1 MLKLVRTYFMRFTPL
16 FVGAFVLTAI
26 RVGCDLMIP
35 NLMSEVIDTG
45 VANGDVPYIFQTGGL
60 MLLWALGCVVADI
73 AAGLCAARASMG
85 FGRNLRS
92 AVYKRVTAFSL
103 REIGE
108 FGTSSLITRTTN
120 DIQQLERFALMSMT
134 IAMMA
139 PIMFV
144 GAAFMAFQ
152 KSVELSIAVF
162 AAIPIMAVIVAIV
175 MKFTVPLLRSLQ
187 ARIDD
192 LNRVTREGLT
202 GIRVIRA
209 YNKESFEEGRFSV
222 ANKVLADTN
231 VSVARRMSVLM
242 PLIGFV
248 LDLVIIVIAWVGAQ
262 LVDLGSFQAGDLMAI
277 IQYAML
283 LLMSVMMLSM
293 IFMIWPRAQAAAER
307 ITAVLQCEPSVHDP
321 DDAMRVE
328 APAPNRAHTVR
339 FEDVRFTFEGAEEP
353 TLDGISFEL
362 EAGKTYAL
370 IGATGSGKSVLVD
383 LIERFYDPTD
393 GRILLDGVDIARI
406 PQAQLRTLIS
416 YAPQK
421 TTLFTGTIADNIRYG
436 NKDASDDEVI
446 EAAREA
452 AAYDFIMEKP
462 DGFETQ
468 VTQAGGGLSG
478 GQKQRIAIAR
488 ALAKKAGLYVFD
500 DSFSALDFKTDAQV
514 RAHLKRATKGATV
527 LIVAQRVAVAM
538 DADMVIVLDEGRIDS
553 IGTHEELLG
562 ASEVYNEIVA
572 SQITEGEAS
581 WRMSP
586 QHKNPMAG
594 NGPGPGHHGPHGP
607 HATMPTRKAKNAK
620 RTFRRLLAF
629 VKPEIPKIVL
639 VLVCAII
646 ATVFDILGPRQLGL
660 ATTEIFRAGVA
671 IANGEPGAGVNFD
684 LLREILLVLI
694 VLYVC
699 YQVFTYLQAFVMAR
713 VAQNV
718 VYSLRQQT
726 EEKLNR
732 IPLSYYD
739 SHPKGD
745 ILSRVVNDIDLIST
759 TLQDGMTQALTS
771 VITIIGVFVMMML
784 MSPLVTIVA
793 LCTLP
798 ISIALTA
805 VVAKRSQRFFLAQ
818 QTALGVL
825 DAHIEE
831 TYGGHTEVKAFAHE
845 EGAISDFERIND
857 EYFGHAWRAQFV
869 SGLIRP
875 LMIFVG
881 NLAYIAIVCIGGWQA
896 VIGALTV
903 GEVQAF
909 TQYMRNFT
917 RPISQLAGIIN
928 TFQATIAGA
937 ERVFEIL
944 DQPEMSDETALL
956 PDTTARKGHVQF
968 EHVRFGYDP
977 EKPVIHDLSVEVQPG
992 QMVAIVGPTGAGKTT
1007 IVNLLMRFYEI
1018 DAGAILLDGR
1028 DIRTIKRDELRSHM
1042 GMVLQDT
1049 WLFNGTIRDNIAY
1062 GVDGATDEA
1071 IERAARAAHVDHFI
1085 HTLPDGYDTVIN
1097 EEASNISAGQRQLI
1111 TIARALL
1118 ADPEILILDEA
1129 TSSIDTRTER
1139 LVQHAMTELTSTR
1152 TSFVIAHRLSTI
1164 RDADTI
1170 LVLRE
1175 GDIVEMGTHEQLLL
1189 QDGFYAEL
1197 YNSQFSDCI
1206 DEVDY

>member
-1 MLKLVRTYFMRFTPL
+1 
-16 FVGAFVLTAI
+16 
-26 RVGCDLMIP
+26 
-35 NLMSEVIDTG
+35 
-45 VANGDVPYIFQTGGL
+45 
-60 MLLWALGCVVADI
+60 
-73 AAGLCAARASMG
+73 
-85 FGRNLRS
+85 
-92 AVYKRVTAFSL
+92 
-103 REIGE
+103 
-108 FGTSSLITRTTN
+108 
-120 DIQQLERFALMSMT
+120 
-134 IAMMA
+134 
-139 PIMFV
+139 
-144 GAAFMAFQ
+144 
-152 KSVELSIAVF
+152 
-162 AAIPIMAVIVAIV
+162 
-175 MKFTVPLLRSLQ
+175 
-187 ARIDD
+187 
-192 LNRVTREGLT
+192 
-202 GIRVIRA
+202 
-209 YNKESFEEGRFSV
+209 
-222 ANKVLADTN
+222 
-231 VSVARRMSVLM
+231 
-242 PLIGFV
+242 
-248 LDLVIIVIAWVGAQ
+248 
-262 LVDLGSFQAGDLMAI
+262 
-277 IQYAML
+277 
-283 LLMSVMMLSM
+283 
-293 IFMIWPRAQAAAER
+293 
-307 ITAVLQCEPSVHDP
+307 
-321 DDAMRVE
+321 
-328 APAPNRAHTVR
+328 
-339 FEDVRFTFEGAEEP
+339 
-353 TLDGISFEL
+353 
-362 EAGKTYAL
+362 
-370 IGATGSGKSVLVD
+370 
-383 LIERFYDPTD
+383 
-393 GRILLDGVDIARI
+393 
-406 PQAQLRTLIS
+406 
-416 YAPQK
+416 
-421 TTLFTGTIADNIRYG
+421 
-436 NKDASDDEVI
+436 
-446 EAAREA
+446 
-452 AAYDFIMEKP
+452 
-462 DGFETQ
+462 
-468 VTQAGGGLSG
+468 
-478 GQKQRIAIAR
+478 
-488 ALAKKAGLYVFD
+488 
-500 DSFSALDFKTDAQV
+500 
-514 RAHLKRATKGATV
+514 
-527 LIVAQRVAVAM
+527 
-538 DADMVIVLDEGRIDS
+538 
-553 IGTHEELLG
+553 
-562 ASEVYNEIVA
+562 
-572 SQITEGEAS
+572 
-581 WRMSP
+581 MSP
-586 QHKNPMAG
+586 QHKNPMSG
-594 NGPGPGHHGPHGP
+594 SRPGPGPGHHGPHGP
-607 HATMPTRKAKNAK
+607 HAAMPTQKAKNA
-620 RTFRRLLAF
+620 RGTFRRLLTF
-629 VKPEIPKIVL
+629 IKPEIPKIVL

-646 ATVFDILGPRQLGL
+646 ATVFDIFAPRQLGL

-684 LLREILLVLI
+684 LLREILLILI

-699 YQVFTYLQAFVMAR
+699 YQVFTYLQSFVMAR

-718 VYSLRQQT
+718 VYSLRQKT

-739 SHPKGD
+739 SHAKGD

-771 VITIIGVFVMMML
+771 VITIIGVFVMMMV

-831 TYGGHTEVKAFAHE
+831 TYGGHTEVKAFADE
-845 EGAISDFERIND
+845 EGAIEDFERIND

-937 ERVFEIL
+937 ERVFGIL
-944 DQPEMSDETALL
+944 DQPEMSDESALL
-956 PDTTARKGHVQF
+956 PDTTPRRGHVQF

-977 EKPVIHDLSVEVQPG
+977 EKPVIHDLSIDVQPG

-1007 IVNLLMRFYEI
+1007 LVNLLMRFYEI
-1018 DAGAILLDGR
+1018 DAGAILLDGH

-1049 WLFNGTIRDNIAY
+1049 WLFNGTIRANIAY
-1062 GVDGATDEA
+1062 GVDSASDEA
-1071 IERAARAAHVDHFI
+1071 VERAARAAHVDHFI
-1085 HTLPDGYDTVIN
+1085 HTLPEGYDTVIN

-1139 LVQHAMTELTSTR
+1139 LVQRAMNELTSTR

-1164 RDADTI
+1164 RDADLI

>member
-1 MLKLVRTYFMRFTPL
+1 
-16 FVGAFVLTAI
+16 
-26 RVGCDLMIP
+26 
-35 NLMSEVIDTG
+35 
-45 VANGDVPYIFQTGGL
+45 
-60 MLLWALGCVVADI
+60 
-73 AAGLCAARASMG
+73 
-85 FGRNLRS
+85 
-92 AVYKRVTAFSL
+92 
-103 REIGE
+103 
-108 FGTSSLITRTTN
+108 
-120 DIQQLERFALMSMT
+120 
-134 IAMMA
+134 
-139 PIMFV
+139 
-144 GAAFMAFQ
+144 
-152 KSVELSIAVF
+152 
-162 AAIPIMAVIVAIV
+162 
-175 MKFTVPLLRSLQ
+175 
-187 ARIDD
+187 
-192 LNRVTREGLT
+192 
-202 GIRVIRA
+202 
-209 YNKESFEEGRFSV
+209 
-222 ANKVLADTN
+222 
-231 VSVARRMSVLM
+231 
-242 PLIGFV
+242 
-248 LDLVIIVIAWVGAQ
+248 
-262 LVDLGSFQAGDLMAI
+262 
-277 IQYAML
+277 
-283 LLMSVMMLSM
+283 
-293 IFMIWPRAQAAAER
+293 
-307 ITAVLQCEPSVHDP
+307 
-321 DDAMRVE
+321 
-328 APAPNRAHTVR
+328 
-339 FEDVRFTFEGAEEP
+339 
-353 TLDGISFEL
+353 
-362 EAGKTYAL
+362 
-370 IGATGSGKSVLVD
+370 
-383 LIERFYDPTD
+383 
-393 GRILLDGVDIARI
+393 
-406 PQAQLRTLIS
+406 
-416 YAPQK
+416 
-421 TTLFTGTIADNIRYG
+421 
-436 NKDASDDEVI
+436 
-446 EAAREA
+446 
-452 AAYDFIMEKP
+452 
-462 DGFETQ
+462 
-468 VTQAGGGLSG
+468 
-478 GQKQRIAIAR
+478 
-488 ALAKKAGLYVFD
+488 
-500 DSFSALDFKTDAQV
+500 
-514 RAHLKRATKGATV
+514 
-527 LIVAQRVAVAM
+527 
-538 DADMVIVLDEGRIDS
+538 
-553 IGTHEELLG
+553 
-562 ASEVYNEIVA
+562 
-572 SQITEGEAS
+572 
-581 WRMSP
+581 
-586 QHKNPMAG
+586 
-594 NGPGPGHHGPHGP
+594 
-607 HATMPTRKAKNAK
+607 MPTQKAKNAK
-620 RTFRRLLAF
+620 GTFRRLLTF
-629 VKPEIPKIVL
+629 IKPEIPKIVL

-646 ATVFDILGPRQLGL
+646 ATVFDIFAPRQLGL
-660 ATTEIFRAGVA
+660 ATTEIFRAGVT

-699 YQVFTYLQAFVMAR
+699 YQVFTYLQSFVMAR

-718 VYSLRQQT
+718 VYSLRQKT

-739 SHPKGD
+739 SHAKGD

-771 VITIIGVFVMMML
+771 VITIIGVFVMMMI

-798 ISIALTA
+798 VSIALTA

-845 EGAISDFERIND
+845 EGAIEDFERIND

-956 PDTTARKGHVQF
+956 PDTTPRRGHVRF

-977 EKPVIHDLSVEVQPG
+977 EKPVIHDLSIDVQPG

-1007 IVNLLMRFYEI
+1007 LVNLLMRFYEI
-1018 DAGAILLDGR
+1018 DAGAIYLDDR

-1049 WLFNGTIRDNIAY
+1049 WLFNGTIRANIAY
-1062 GVDGATDEA
+1062 GVDEASDED

-1139 LVQHAMTELTSTR
+1139 LVQRAMNELTSTR

-1164 RDADTI
+1164 RDADLI
-1170 LVLRE
+1170 LVLRD

-1206 DEVDY
+1206 DEVDF

>member
-1 MLKLVRTYFMRFTPL
+1 
-16 FVGAFVLTAI
+16 
-26 RVGCDLMIP
+26 
-35 NLMSEVIDTG
+35 
-45 VANGDVPYIFQTGGL
+45 
-60 MLLWALGCVVADI
+60 
-73 AAGLCAARASMG
+73 
-85 FGRNLRS
+85 
-92 AVYKRVTAFSL
+92 
-103 REIGE
+103 
-108 FGTSSLITRTTN
+108 
-120 DIQQLERFALMSMT
+120 
-134 IAMMA
+134 
-139 PIMFV
+139 
-144 GAAFMAFQ
+144 
-152 KSVELSIAVF
+152 
-162 AAIPIMAVIVAIV
+162 
-175 MKFTVPLLRSLQ
+175 
-187 ARIDD
+187 
-192 LNRVTREGLT
+192 
-202 GIRVIRA
+202 
-209 YNKESFEEGRFSV
+209 
-222 ANKVLADTN
+222 
-231 VSVARRMSVLM
+231 
-242 PLIGFV
+242 
-248 LDLVIIVIAWVGAQ
+248 
-262 LVDLGSFQAGDLMAI
+262 
-277 IQYAML
+277 
-283 LLMSVMMLSM
+283 
-293 IFMIWPRAQAAAER
+293 
-307 ITAVLQCEPSVHDP
+307 
-321 DDAMRVE
+321 
-328 APAPNRAHTVR
+328 
-339 FEDVRFTFEGAEEP
+339 
-353 TLDGISFEL
+353 
-362 EAGKTYAL
+362 
-370 IGATGSGKSVLVD
+370 
-383 LIERFYDPTD
+383 
-393 GRILLDGVDIARI
+393 
-406 PQAQLRTLIS
+406 
-416 YAPQK
+416 
-421 TTLFTGTIADNIRYG
+421 
-436 NKDASDDEVI
+436 
-446 EAAREA
+446 
-452 AAYDFIMEKP
+452 
-462 DGFETQ
+462 
-468 VTQAGGGLSG
+468 
-478 GQKQRIAIAR
+478 
-488 ALAKKAGLYVFD
+488 
-500 DSFSALDFKTDAQV
+500 
-514 RAHLKRATKGATV
+514 
-527 LIVAQRVAVAM
+527 
-538 DADMVIVLDEGRIDS
+538 
-553 IGTHEELLG
+553 
-562 ASEVYNEIVA
+562 
-572 SQITEGEAS
+572 
-581 WRMSP
+581 MSP
-586 QHKNPMAG
+586 QHPNPMRPSRKG
-594 NGPGPGHHGPHGP
+594 GGPHGPHGP
-607 HATMPTRKAKNAK
+607 HGGAPVEKAKNAK
-620 RTFRRLLAF
+620 GTVRRLLTF
-629 VKPEIPKIVL
+629 IKPEIPKIVL
-639 VLVCAII
+639 VLVCAVI
-646 ATVFDILGPRQLGL
+646 ATLFDILCPWQLGM

-671 IANGEPGAGVNFD
+671 IANGEVGAGVNFE
-684 LLREILLVLI
+684 LLKEILLILI
-694 VLYVC
+694 ILYVC

-739 SHPKGD
+739 SHSKGD

-771 VITIIGVFVMMML
+771 VITIIGVFIMMMI
-784 MSPLVTIVA
+784 MSPLVTVIA

-798 ISIALTA
+798 VSVALTA
-805 VVAKRSQRFFLAQ
+805 IVAKRSQRFFLAQ
-818 QTALGVL
+818 QTSLGIL

-845 EGAISDFERIND
+845 QGAIEDFERINN

-896 VIGALTV
+896 IVGAITV

-944 DQPEMSDETALL
+944 DQPEMSDETGLL
-956 PDTTARKGHVQF
+956 PDTTKGRGHIEF

-977 EKPVIHDLSVEVQPG
+977 AKPVIHDLSVEVQPG

-1007 IVNLLMRFYEI
+1007 LVNLLMRFYEI

-1028 DIRTIKRDELRSHM
+1028 DIRSIKRDELRAHM

-1062 GVDGATDEA
+1062 GVDEASDED

-1139 LVQHAMTELTSTR
+1139 LVQHAMTELASTR

-1164 RDADTI
+1164 RDADVI

>member
-1 MLKLVRTYFMRFTPL
+1 
-16 FVGAFVLTAI
+16 
-26 RVGCDLMIP
+26 
-35 NLMSEVIDTG
+35 
-45 VANGDVPYIFQTGGL
+45 
-60 MLLWALGCVVADI
+60 
-73 AAGLCAARASMG
+73 
-85 FGRNLRS
+85 
-92 AVYKRVTAFSL
+92 
-103 REIGE
+103 
-108 FGTSSLITRTTN
+108 
-120 DIQQLERFALMSMT
+120 
-134 IAMMA
+134 
-139 PIMFV
+139 
-144 GAAFMAFQ
+144 
-152 KSVELSIAVF
+152 
-162 AAIPIMAVIVAIV
+162 
-175 MKFTVPLLRSLQ
+175 
-187 ARIDD
+187 
-192 LNRVTREGLT
+192 
-202 GIRVIRA
+202 
-209 YNKESFEEGRFSV
+209 
-222 ANKVLADTN
+222 
-231 VSVARRMSVLM
+231 
-242 PLIGFV
+242 
-248 LDLVIIVIAWVGAQ
+248 
-262 LVDLGSFQAGDLMAI
+262 
-277 IQYAML
+277 
-283 LLMSVMMLSM
+283 
-293 IFMIWPRAQAAAER
+293 
-307 ITAVLQCEPSVHDP
+307 
-321 DDAMRVE
+321 
-328 APAPNRAHTVR
+328 
-339 FEDVRFTFEGAEEP
+339 
-353 TLDGISFEL
+353 
-362 EAGKTYAL
+362 
-370 IGATGSGKSVLVD
+370 
-383 LIERFYDPTD
+383 
-393 GRILLDGVDIARI
+393 
-406 PQAQLRTLIS
+406 
-416 YAPQK
+416 
-421 TTLFTGTIADNIRYG
+421 
-436 NKDASDDEVI
+436 
-446 EAAREA
+446 
-452 AAYDFIMEKP
+452 
-462 DGFETQ
+462 
-468 VTQAGGGLSG
+468 
-478 GQKQRIAIAR
+478 
-488 ALAKKAGLYVFD
+488 
-500 DSFSALDFKTDAQV
+500 
-514 RAHLKRATKGATV
+514 
-527 LIVAQRVAVAM
+527 
-538 DADMVIVLDEGRIDS
+538 
-553 IGTHEELLG
+553 
-562 ASEVYNEIVA
+562 
-572 SQITEGEAS
+572 
-581 WRMSP
+581 
-586 QHKNPMAG
+586 
-594 NGPGPGHHGPHGP
+594 
-607 HATMPTRKAKNAK
+607 MPTQKAKNAK
-620 RTFRRLLAF
+620 GTFRRLLTF
-629 VKPEIPKIVL
+629 IKPEIPKIVL

-646 ATVFDILGPRQLGL
+646 ATVFDIFAPRQLGL

-699 YQVFTYLQAFVMAR
+699 YQVFTYLQSFVMAR

-718 VYSLRQQT
+718 VYSLRQKT

-739 SHPKGD
+739 SHAKGD

-771 VITIIGVFVMMML
+771 VITIIGVFVMMMV

-798 ISIALTA
+798 VSIALTA

-845 EGAISDFERIND
+845 QGAIEDFERIND

-944 DQPEMSDETALL
+944 DQPEMSDESALL
-956 PDTTARKGHVQF
+956 PDTTPRRGHVQF

-977 EKPVIHDLSVEVQPG
+977 EKPVIHDLSIDVQPG

-1007 IVNLLMRFYEI
+1007 LVNLLMRFYEI
-1018 DAGAILLDGR
+1018 DAGAIYLDDR

-1049 WLFNGTIRDNIAY
+1049 WLFNGTIRANIAY
-1062 GVDGATDEA
+1062 GVDEASDED

-1085 HTLPDGYDTVIN
+1085 HTLPEGYDTVIN

-1139 LVQHAMTELTSTR
+1139 LVQRAMNELTSTR

-1164 RDADTI
+1164 RDADLI
-1170 LVLRE
+1170 LVLRD

>member
-1 MLKLVRTYFMRFTPL
+1 
-16 FVGAFVLTAI
+16 
-26 RVGCDLMIP
+26 
-35 NLMSEVIDTG
+35 MSG
-45 VANGDVPYIFQTGGL
+45 
-60 MLLWALGCVVADI
+60 
-73 AAGLCAARASMG
+73 S
-85 FGRNLRS
+85 
-92 AVYKRVTAFSL
+92 
-103 REIGE
+103 
-108 FGTSSLITRTTN
+108 
-120 DIQQLERFALMSMT
+120 
-134 IAMMA
+134 
-139 PIMFV
+139 
-144 GAAFMAFQ
+144 
-152 KSVELSIAVF
+152 KS
-162 AAIPIMAVIVAIV
+162 
-175 MKFTVPLLRSLQ
+175 
-187 ARIDD
+187 
-192 LNRVTREGLT
+192 
-202 GIRVIRA
+202 
-209 YNKESFEEGRFSV
+209 
-222 ANKVLADTN
+222 
-231 VSVARRMSVLM
+231 
-242 PLIGFV
+242 
-248 LDLVIIVIAWVGAQ
+248 
-262 LVDLGSFQAGDLMAI
+262 
-277 IQYAML
+277 
-283 LLMSVMMLSM
+283 
-293 IFMIWPRAQAAAER
+293 
-307 ITAVLQCEPSVHDP
+307 
-321 DDAMRVE
+321 
-328 APAPNRAHTVR
+328 
-339 FEDVRFTFEGAEEP
+339 
-353 TLDGISFEL
+353 
-362 EAGKTYAL
+362 
-370 IGATGSGKSVLVD
+370 
-383 LIERFYDPTD
+383 
-393 GRILLDGVDIARI
+393 
-406 PQAQLRTLIS
+406 
-416 YAPQK
+416 
-421 TTLFTGTIADNIRYG
+421 
-436 NKDASDDEVI
+436 
-446 EAAREA
+446 
-452 AAYDFIMEKP
+452 
-462 DGFETQ
+462 
-468 VTQAGGGLSG
+468 
-478 GQKQRIAIAR
+478 
-488 ALAKKAGLYVFD
+488 
-500 DSFSALDFKTDAQV
+500 
-514 RAHLKRATKGATV
+514 
-527 LIVAQRVAVAM
+527 
-538 DADMVIVLDEGRIDS
+538 
-553 IGTHEELLG
+553 
-562 ASEVYNEIVA
+562 
-572 SQITEGEAS
+572 
-581 WRMSP
+581 
-586 QHKNPMAG
+586 
-594 NGPGPGHHGPHGP
+594 GPGPGHHGPHGP
-607 HATMPTRKAKNAK
+607 HAAMPTQKAKNAK
-620 RTFRRLLAF
+620 GTFRRLLTF
-629 VKPEIPKIVL
+629 IKPEIPKIVL

-646 ATVFDILGPRQLGL
+646 ATVFDIFAPRQLGL

-699 YQVFTYLQAFVMAR
+699 YQIFTYLQSFVMAR

-718 VYSLRQQT
+718 VYSLRQKT

-739 SHPKGD
+739 SHSKGD

-771 VITIIGVFVMMML
+771 VITIIGVFVMMMI

-798 ISIALTA
+798 VSIALTA

-845 EGAISDFERIND
+845 QGAIEDFERIND

-956 PDTTARKGHVQF
+956 PDTTPRRGHVRF

-977 EKPVIHDLSVEVQPG
+977 EKPVIHDLSIDVQPG

-1007 IVNLLMRFYEI
+1007 LVNLLMRFYEI
-1018 DAGAILLDGR
+1018 DAGAIYLDDR

-1049 WLFNGTIRDNIAY
+1049 WLFNGTIRANIAY
-1062 GVDGATDEA
+1062 GVDEASDED

-1139 LVQHAMTELTSTR
+1139 LVQRAMTELTSTR

-1164 RDADTI
+1164 RDADMI
-1170 LVLRE
+1170 LVLRD

>member
-1 MLKLVRTYFMRFTPL
+1 
-16 FVGAFVLTAI
+16 
-26 RVGCDLMIP
+26 
-35 NLMSEVIDTG
+35 
-45 VANGDVPYIFQTGGL
+45 
-60 MLLWALGCVVADI
+60 
-73 AAGLCAARASMG
+73 
-85 FGRNLRS
+85 
-92 AVYKRVTAFSL
+92 
-103 REIGE
+103 
-108 FGTSSLITRTTN
+108 
-120 DIQQLERFALMSMT
+120 
-134 IAMMA
+134 
-139 PIMFV
+139 
-144 GAAFMAFQ
+144 
-152 KSVELSIAVF
+152 
-162 AAIPIMAVIVAIV
+162 
-175 MKFTVPLLRSLQ
+175 
-187 ARIDD
+187 
-192 LNRVTREGLT
+192 
-202 GIRVIRA
+202 
-209 YNKESFEEGRFSV
+209 
-222 ANKVLADTN
+222 
-231 VSVARRMSVLM
+231 
-242 PLIGFV
+242 
-248 LDLVIIVIAWVGAQ
+248 
-262 LVDLGSFQAGDLMAI
+262 
-277 IQYAML
+277 
-283 LLMSVMMLSM
+283 
-293 IFMIWPRAQAAAER
+293 
-307 ITAVLQCEPSVHDP
+307 
-321 DDAMRVE
+321 
-328 APAPNRAHTVR
+328 
-339 FEDVRFTFEGAEEP
+339 
-353 TLDGISFEL
+353 
-362 EAGKTYAL
+362 
-370 IGATGSGKSVLVD
+370 
-383 LIERFYDPTD
+383 
-393 GRILLDGVDIARI
+393 
-406 PQAQLRTLIS
+406 
-416 YAPQK
+416 
-421 TTLFTGTIADNIRYG
+421 
-436 NKDASDDEVI
+436 
-446 EAAREA
+446 
-452 AAYDFIMEKP
+452 
-462 DGFETQ
+462 
-468 VTQAGGGLSG
+468 
-478 GQKQRIAIAR
+478 
-488 ALAKKAGLYVFD
+488 
-500 DSFSALDFKTDAQV
+500 
-514 RAHLKRATKGATV
+514 
-527 LIVAQRVAVAM
+527 
-538 DADMVIVLDEGRIDS
+538 
-553 IGTHEELLG
+553 
-562 ASEVYNEIVA
+562 
-572 SQITEGEAS
+572 
-581 WRMSP
+581 
-586 QHKNPMAG
+586 
-594 NGPGPGHHGPHGP
+594 
-607 HATMPTRKAKNAK
+607 MPTQKAKNAK
-620 RTFRRLLAF
+620 GTFRRLLTF
-629 VKPEIPKIVL
+629 IKPEIPKIVL

-646 ATVFDILGPRQLGL
+646 ATVFDIFAPRQLGL

-699 YQVFTYLQAFVMAR
+699 YQVFTYLQSFVMAR

-718 VYSLRQQT
+718 VYSLRQKT

-739 SHPKGD
+739 SHAKGD
-745 ILSRVVNDIDLIST
+745 ILSRVVNDVDLIST

-771 VITIIGVFVMMML
+771 VITIIGVFVMMMV

-845 EGAISDFERIND
+845 EGAIEDFERIND

-944 DQPEMSDETALL
+944 DQPEMSDESALL
-956 PDTTARKGHVQF
+956 PDTTPRRGHVQF

-977 EKPVIHDLSVEVQPG
+977 EKPVIHDLSIDVQPG

-1007 IVNLLMRFYEI
+1007 LVNLLMRFYEI
-1018 DAGAILLDGR
+1018 DAGAILLDGH

-1049 WLFNGTIRDNIAY
+1049 WLFNGTIRANIAY
-1062 GVDGATDEA
+1062 GVDSASDEA
-1071 IERAARAAHVDHFI
+1071 VERAARAAHVDHFI
-1085 HTLPDGYDTVIN
+1085 HTLPEGYDTVIN

-1139 LVQHAMTELTSTR
+1139 LVQRAMNELTSTR

-1164 RDADTI
+1164 RDADLI

>member
-1 MLKLVRTYFMRFTPL
+1 
-16 FVGAFVLTAI
+16 
-26 RVGCDLMIP
+26 
-35 NLMSEVIDTG
+35 
-45 VANGDVPYIFQTGGL
+45 
-60 MLLWALGCVVADI
+60 
-73 AAGLCAARASMG
+73 
-85 FGRNLRS
+85 
-92 AVYKRVTAFSL
+92 
-103 REIGE
+103 
-108 FGTSSLITRTTN
+108 
-120 DIQQLERFALMSMT
+120 
-134 IAMMA
+134 
-139 PIMFV
+139 
-144 GAAFMAFQ
+144 
-152 KSVELSIAVF
+152 
-162 AAIPIMAVIVAIV
+162 
-175 MKFTVPLLRSLQ
+175 
-187 ARIDD
+187 
-192 LNRVTREGLT
+192 
-202 GIRVIRA
+202 
-209 YNKESFEEGRFSV
+209 
-222 ANKVLADTN
+222 
-231 VSVARRMSVLM
+231 
-242 PLIGFV
+242 
-248 LDLVIIVIAWVGAQ
+248 
-262 LVDLGSFQAGDLMAI
+262 
-277 IQYAML
+277 
-283 LLMSVMMLSM
+283 
-293 IFMIWPRAQAAAER
+293 
-307 ITAVLQCEPSVHDP
+307 
-321 DDAMRVE
+321 
-328 APAPNRAHTVR
+328 
-339 FEDVRFTFEGAEEP
+339 
-353 TLDGISFEL
+353 
-362 EAGKTYAL
+362 
-370 IGATGSGKSVLVD
+370 
-383 LIERFYDPTD
+383 
-393 GRILLDGVDIARI
+393 
-406 PQAQLRTLIS
+406 
-416 YAPQK
+416 
-421 TTLFTGTIADNIRYG
+421 
-436 NKDASDDEVI
+436 
-446 EAAREA
+446 
-452 AAYDFIMEKP
+452 
-462 DGFETQ
+462 
-468 VTQAGGGLSG
+468 
-478 GQKQRIAIAR
+478 
-488 ALAKKAGLYVFD
+488 
-500 DSFSALDFKTDAQV
+500 
-514 RAHLKRATKGATV
+514 
-527 LIVAQRVAVAM
+527 
-538 DADMVIVLDEGRIDS
+538 
-553 IGTHEELLG
+553 
-562 ASEVYNEIVA
+562 
-572 SQITEGEAS
+572 
-581 WRMSP
+581 
-586 QHKNPMAG
+586 
-594 NGPGPGHHGPHGP
+594 
-607 HATMPTRKAKNAK
+607 MPTQKAKNAK
-620 RTFRRLLAF
+620 GTFRRLLTF
-629 VKPEIPKIVL
+629 IKPEIPKIVL

-646 ATVFDILGPRQLGL
+646 ATVFDIFAPRQLGL

-671 IANGEPGAGVNFD
+671 IANSEPGAGVNFD

-699 YQVFTYLQAFVMAR
+699 YQVFTYLQSFVMAR

-718 VYSLRQQT
+718 VYSLRQKT

-739 SHPKGD
+739 SHAKGD

-771 VITIIGVFVMMML
+771 VITIIGVFVMMMV

-798 ISIALTA
+798 VSIALTA

-845 EGAISDFERIND
+845 EGAIEDFERIND

-944 DQPEMSDETALL
+944 DQPEMSDESALL
-956 PDTTARKGHVQF
+956 PDTTPRRGHVQF

-977 EKPVIHDLSVEVQPG
+977 EKPVIHDLSIDVRPG

-1007 IVNLLMRFYEI
+1007 LVNLLMRFYEI
-1018 DAGAILLDGR
+1018 DAGAILLDGH

-1049 WLFNGTIRDNIAY
+1049 WLFNGTIRANIAY
-1062 GVDGATDEA
+1062 GVDDASDEA

-1085 HTLPDGYDTVIN
+1085 HTLPEGYDTVIN

-1139 LVQHAMTELTSTR
+1139 LVQRAMNELTSTR

-1164 RDADTI
+1164 RDADLI
-1170 LVLRE
+1170 LVLRD

>member
-1 MLKLVRTYFMRFTPL
+1 
-16 FVGAFVLTAI
+16 
-26 RVGCDLMIP
+26 
-35 NLMSEVIDTG
+35 
-45 VANGDVPYIFQTGGL
+45 
-60 MLLWALGCVVADI
+60 
-73 AAGLCAARASMG
+73 
-85 FGRNLRS
+85 
-92 AVYKRVTAFSL
+92 
-103 REIGE
+103 
-108 FGTSSLITRTTN
+108 
-120 DIQQLERFALMSMT
+120 
-134 IAMMA
+134 
-139 PIMFV
+139 
-144 GAAFMAFQ
+144 
-152 KSVELSIAVF
+152 
-162 AAIPIMAVIVAIV
+162 
-175 MKFTVPLLRSLQ
+175 
-187 ARIDD
+187 
-192 LNRVTREGLT
+192 
-202 GIRVIRA
+202 
-209 YNKESFEEGRFSV
+209 
-222 ANKVLADTN
+222 
-231 VSVARRMSVLM
+231 
-242 PLIGFV
+242 
-248 LDLVIIVIAWVGAQ
+248 
-262 LVDLGSFQAGDLMAI
+262 
-277 IQYAML
+277 
-283 LLMSVMMLSM
+283 
-293 IFMIWPRAQAAAER
+293 
-307 ITAVLQCEPSVHDP
+307 
-321 DDAMRVE
+321 
-328 APAPNRAHTVR
+328 
-339 FEDVRFTFEGAEEP
+339 
-353 TLDGISFEL
+353 
-362 EAGKTYAL
+362 
-370 IGATGSGKSVLVD
+370 
-383 LIERFYDPTD
+383 
-393 GRILLDGVDIARI
+393 
-406 PQAQLRTLIS
+406 
-416 YAPQK
+416 
-421 TTLFTGTIADNIRYG
+421 
-436 NKDASDDEVI
+436 
-446 EAAREA
+446 
-452 AAYDFIMEKP
+452 
-462 DGFETQ
+462 
-468 VTQAGGGLSG
+468 
-478 GQKQRIAIAR
+478 
-488 ALAKKAGLYVFD
+488 
-500 DSFSALDFKTDAQV
+500 
-514 RAHLKRATKGATV
+514 
-527 LIVAQRVAVAM
+527 
-538 DADMVIVLDEGRIDS
+538 
-553 IGTHEELLG
+553 
-562 ASEVYNEIVA
+562 
-572 SQITEGEAS
+572 
-581 WRMSP
+581 MSP
-586 QHKNPMAG
+586 QHKNPMSG
-594 NGPGPGHHGPHGP
+594 SRPGPGSGHHGPHGP
-607 HATMPTRKAKNAK
+607 HAAMPTQKAKNAK
-620 RTFRRLLAF
+620 GTFRRLLTF
-629 VKPEIPKIVL
+629 IKPEIPKIVL

-646 ATVFDILGPRQLGL
+646 ATVFDIFAPRQLGL

-684 LLREILLVLI
+684 LLKEILLVLI

-699 YQVFTYLQAFVMAR
+699 YQVFTYLQSFVMAR

-718 VYSLRQQT
+718 VYSLRQKT

-739 SHPKGD
+739 SHAKGD

-771 VITIIGVFVMMML
+771 VITIIGVFVMMMV

-845 EGAISDFERIND
+845 EGAIEDFERIND

-944 DQPEMSDETALL
+944 DQPEMSDESALL
-956 PDTTARKGHVQF
+956 PDTTPRRGHVQF

-977 EKPVIHDLSVEVQPG
+977 EKPVIHDLSIDVQPG

-1007 IVNLLMRFYEI
+1007 LVNLLMRFYEI
-1018 DAGAILLDGR
+1018 DAGAILLDGH

-1049 WLFNGTIRDNIAY
+1049 WLFNGTIRANIAY
-1062 GVDGATDEA
+1062 GVDSASDEA
-1071 IERAARAAHVDHFI
+1071 VERAARAAHVDHFI
-1085 HTLPDGYDTVIN
+1085 HTLPEGYDTVIN

-1139 LVQHAMTELTSTR
+1139 LVQRAMNELTSTR

-1164 RDADTI
+1164 RDADLI

>member
-1 MLKLVRTYFMRFTPL
+1 
-16 FVGAFVLTAI
+16 
-26 RVGCDLMIP
+26 
-35 NLMSEVIDTG
+35 
-45 VANGDVPYIFQTGGL
+45 
-60 MLLWALGCVVADI
+60 
-73 AAGLCAARASMG
+73 
-85 FGRNLRS
+85 
-92 AVYKRVTAFSL
+92 
-103 REIGE
+103 
-108 FGTSSLITRTTN
+108 
-120 DIQQLERFALMSMT
+120 
-134 IAMMA
+134 
-139 PIMFV
+139 
-144 GAAFMAFQ
+144 
-152 KSVELSIAVF
+152 
-162 AAIPIMAVIVAIV
+162 
-175 MKFTVPLLRSLQ
+175 
-187 ARIDD
+187 
-192 LNRVTREGLT
+192 
-202 GIRVIRA
+202 
-209 YNKESFEEGRFSV
+209 
-222 ANKVLADTN
+222 
-231 VSVARRMSVLM
+231 
-242 PLIGFV
+242 
-248 LDLVIIVIAWVGAQ
+248 
-262 LVDLGSFQAGDLMAI
+262 
-277 IQYAML
+277 
-283 LLMSVMMLSM
+283 
-293 IFMIWPRAQAAAER
+293 
-307 ITAVLQCEPSVHDP
+307 
-321 DDAMRVE
+321 
-328 APAPNRAHTVR
+328 
-339 FEDVRFTFEGAEEP
+339 
-353 TLDGISFEL
+353 
-362 EAGKTYAL
+362 
-370 IGATGSGKSVLVD
+370 
-383 LIERFYDPTD
+383 
-393 GRILLDGVDIARI
+393 
-406 PQAQLRTLIS
+406 
-416 YAPQK
+416 
-421 TTLFTGTIADNIRYG
+421 
-436 NKDASDDEVI
+436 
-446 EAAREA
+446 
-452 AAYDFIMEKP
+452 
-462 DGFETQ
+462 
-468 VTQAGGGLSG
+468 
-478 GQKQRIAIAR
+478 
-488 ALAKKAGLYVFD
+488 
-500 DSFSALDFKTDAQV
+500 
-514 RAHLKRATKGATV
+514 
-527 LIVAQRVAVAM
+527 
-538 DADMVIVLDEGRIDS
+538 
-553 IGTHEELLG
+553 
-562 ASEVYNEIVA
+562 
-572 SQITEGEAS
+572 
-581 WRMSP
+581 
-586 QHKNPMAG
+586 
-594 NGPGPGHHGPHGP
+594 
-607 HATMPTRKAKNAK
+607 MPTQKAKNAK
-620 RTFRRLLAF
+620 GTFRRLLTF
-629 VKPEIPKIVL
+629 IKPEIPKIVL

-646 ATVFDILGPRQLGL
+646 ATVFDIFAPRQLGL

-699 YQVFTYLQAFVMAR
+699 YQVFTYLQSFVMAR

-718 VYSLRQQT
+718 VYSLRQKT

-739 SHPKGD
+739 SHAKGD

-771 VITIIGVFVMMML
+771 VITIIGVFVMMMV

-798 ISIALTA
+798 VSIALTA

-845 EGAISDFERIND
+845 EGAIEDFERIND

-944 DQPEMSDETALL
+944 DQPEMSDESALL
-956 PDTTARKGHVQF
+956 PDTTPRRGHVQF

-977 EKPVIHDLSVEVQPG
+977 EKPVIHDLSIDVQPG

-1007 IVNLLMRFYEI
+1007 LVNLLMRFYEI
-1018 DAGAILLDGR
+1018 DAGAILLDGH

-1049 WLFNGTIRDNIAY
+1049 WLFNGTIRANIAY
-1062 GVDGATDEA
+1062 GVDNASDEA

-1085 HTLPDGYDTVIN
+1085 HTLPEGYDTVIN

-1139 LVQHAMTELTSTR
+1139 LVQRAMSELTSTR

-1164 RDADTI
+1164 RDADLI
-1170 LVLRE
+1170 LVLRD

-1206 DEVDY
+1206 DEVDF

>member
-1 MLKLVRTYFMRFTPL
+1 
-16 FVGAFVLTAI
+16 
-26 RVGCDLMIP
+26 
-35 NLMSEVIDTG
+35 
-45 VANGDVPYIFQTGGL
+45 
-60 MLLWALGCVVADI
+60 
-73 AAGLCAARASMG
+73 
-85 FGRNLRS
+85 
-92 AVYKRVTAFSL
+92 
-103 REIGE
+103 
-108 FGTSSLITRTTN
+108 
-120 DIQQLERFALMSMT
+120 
-134 IAMMA
+134 
-139 PIMFV
+139 
-144 GAAFMAFQ
+144 
-152 KSVELSIAVF
+152 
-162 AAIPIMAVIVAIV
+162 
-175 MKFTVPLLRSLQ
+175 
-187 ARIDD
+187 
-192 LNRVTREGLT
+192 
-202 GIRVIRA
+202 
-209 YNKESFEEGRFSV
+209 
-222 ANKVLADTN
+222 
-231 VSVARRMSVLM
+231 
-242 PLIGFV
+242 
-248 LDLVIIVIAWVGAQ
+248 
-262 LVDLGSFQAGDLMAI
+262 
-277 IQYAML
+277 
-283 LLMSVMMLSM
+283 
-293 IFMIWPRAQAAAER
+293 
-307 ITAVLQCEPSVHDP
+307 
-321 DDAMRVE
+321 
-328 APAPNRAHTVR
+328 
-339 FEDVRFTFEGAEEP
+339 
-353 TLDGISFEL
+353 
-362 EAGKTYAL
+362 
-370 IGATGSGKSVLVD
+370 
-383 LIERFYDPTD
+383 
-393 GRILLDGVDIARI
+393 
-406 PQAQLRTLIS
+406 
-416 YAPQK
+416 
-421 TTLFTGTIADNIRYG
+421 
-436 NKDASDDEVI
+436 
-446 EAAREA
+446 
-452 AAYDFIMEKP
+452 
-462 DGFETQ
+462 
-468 VTQAGGGLSG
+468 
-478 GQKQRIAIAR
+478 
-488 ALAKKAGLYVFD
+488 
-500 DSFSALDFKTDAQV
+500 
-514 RAHLKRATKGATV
+514 
-527 LIVAQRVAVAM
+527 
-538 DADMVIVLDEGRIDS
+538 
-553 IGTHEELLG
+553 
-562 ASEVYNEIVA
+562 
-572 SQITEGEAS
+572 
-581 WRMSP
+581 
-586 QHKNPMAG
+586 
-594 NGPGPGHHGPHGP
+594 
-607 HATMPTRKAKNAK
+607 MPTQKAKNAK
-620 RTFRRLLAF
+620 GTFRRLLTF
-629 VKPEIPKIVL
+629 IKPEIPKIVL

-646 ATVFDILGPRQLGL
+646 ATVFDIFAPRQLGL

-699 YQVFTYLQAFVMAR
+699 YQVFTYLQSFVMAR

-718 VYSLRQQT
+718 VYSLRQKT

-739 SHPKGD
+739 SHAKGD

-771 VITIIGVFVMMML
+771 VITIIGVFVMMMV

-845 EGAISDFERIND
+845 EGAIEDFERIND

-944 DQPEMSDETALL
+944 DQPEMSDESALL
-956 PDTTARKGHVQF
+956 PDTTPRRGHVQF

-977 EKPVIHDLSVEVQPG
+977 EKPVIHDLSIDVQPG

-1007 IVNLLMRFYEI
+1007 LVNLLMRFYEI
-1018 DAGAILLDGR
+1018 DAGAILLDGH

-1049 WLFNGTIRDNIAY
+1049 WLFNGTIRANIAY
-1062 GVDGATDEA
+1062 GVDNASDEA
-1071 IERAARAAHVDHFI
+1071 VERAARAAHVDHFI
-1085 HTLPDGYDTVIN
+1085 HTLPEGYDTVIN

-1139 LVQHAMTELTSTR
+1139 LVQRAMNELTSTR

-1164 RDADTI
+1164 RDADLI

>member
-1 MLKLVRTYFMRFTPL
+1 
-16 FVGAFVLTAI
+16 
-26 RVGCDLMIP
+26 
-35 NLMSEVIDTG
+35 
-45 VANGDVPYIFQTGGL
+45 
-60 MLLWALGCVVADI
+60 
-73 AAGLCAARASMG
+73 
-85 FGRNLRS
+85 
-92 AVYKRVTAFSL
+92 
-103 REIGE
+103 
-108 FGTSSLITRTTN
+108 
-120 DIQQLERFALMSMT
+120 
-134 IAMMA
+134 
-139 PIMFV
+139 
-144 GAAFMAFQ
+144 
-152 KSVELSIAVF
+152 
-162 AAIPIMAVIVAIV
+162 
-175 MKFTVPLLRSLQ
+175 
-187 ARIDD
+187 
-192 LNRVTREGLT
+192 
-202 GIRVIRA
+202 
-209 YNKESFEEGRFSV
+209 
-222 ANKVLADTN
+222 
-231 VSVARRMSVLM
+231 
-242 PLIGFV
+242 
-248 LDLVIIVIAWVGAQ
+248 
-262 LVDLGSFQAGDLMAI
+262 
-277 IQYAML
+277 
-283 LLMSVMMLSM
+283 
-293 IFMIWPRAQAAAER
+293 
-307 ITAVLQCEPSVHDP
+307 
-321 DDAMRVE
+321 
-328 APAPNRAHTVR
+328 
-339 FEDVRFTFEGAEEP
+339 
-353 TLDGISFEL
+353 
-362 EAGKTYAL
+362 
-370 IGATGSGKSVLVD
+370 
-383 LIERFYDPTD
+383 
-393 GRILLDGVDIARI
+393 
-406 PQAQLRTLIS
+406 
-416 YAPQK
+416 
-421 TTLFTGTIADNIRYG
+421 
-436 NKDASDDEVI
+436 
-446 EAAREA
+446 
-452 AAYDFIMEKP
+452 
-462 DGFETQ
+462 
-468 VTQAGGGLSG
+468 
-478 GQKQRIAIAR
+478 
-488 ALAKKAGLYVFD
+488 
-500 DSFSALDFKTDAQV
+500 
-514 RAHLKRATKGATV
+514 
-527 LIVAQRVAVAM
+527 
-538 DADMVIVLDEGRIDS
+538 
-553 IGTHEELLG
+553 
-562 ASEVYNEIVA
+562 
-572 SQITEGEAS
+572 
-581 WRMSP
+581 
-586 QHKNPMAG
+586 
-594 NGPGPGHHGPHGP
+594 
-607 HATMPTRKAKNAK
+607 MPTQKAKNAK
-620 RTFRRLLAF
+620 GTFRRLLTF
-629 VKPEIPKIVL
+629 IKPEIPKIVL

-646 ATVFDILGPRQLGL
+646 ATVFDIFAPRQLGL

-699 YQVFTYLQAFVMAR
+699 YQVFTYLQSFVMAR

-718 VYSLRQQT
+718 VYSLRQKT

-739 SHPKGD
+739 SHAKGD

-771 VITIIGVFVMMML
+771 VITIIGVFVMMMV

-798 ISIALTA
+798 VSIALTA

-845 EGAISDFERIND
+845 EGAIEDFERIND

-896 VIGALTV
+896 VVGALTV

-944 DQPEMSDETALL
+944 DQPEMSDESALL
-956 PDTTARKGHVQF
+956 PDTTPRRGHVQF

-977 EKPVIHDLSVEVQPG
+977 EKPVIHDLSIDVQPG

-1007 IVNLLMRFYEI
+1007 LVNLLMRFYEI
-1018 DAGAILLDGR
+1018 DAGAILLDGH

-1049 WLFNGTIRDNIAY
+1049 WLFNGTIRANIAY
-1062 GVDGATDEA
+1062 GVDDASDEA

-1085 HTLPDGYDTVIN
+1085 HTLPEGYDTVIN

-1139 LVQHAMTELTSTR
+1139 LVQRAMNELTSTR

-1164 RDADTI
+1164 RDADLI
-1170 LVLRE
+1170 LVLRD

>member
-1 MLKLVRTYFMRFTPL
+1 
-16 FVGAFVLTAI
+16 
-26 RVGCDLMIP
+26 
-35 NLMSEVIDTG
+35 
-45 VANGDVPYIFQTGGL
+45 
-60 MLLWALGCVVADI
+60 
-73 AAGLCAARASMG
+73 
-85 FGRNLRS
+85 
-92 AVYKRVTAFSL
+92 
-103 REIGE
+103 
-108 FGTSSLITRTTN
+108 
-120 DIQQLERFALMSMT
+120 
-134 IAMMA
+134 
-139 PIMFV
+139 
-144 GAAFMAFQ
+144 
-152 KSVELSIAVF
+152 
-162 AAIPIMAVIVAIV
+162 
-175 MKFTVPLLRSLQ
+175 
-187 ARIDD
+187 
-192 LNRVTREGLT
+192 
-202 GIRVIRA
+202 
-209 YNKESFEEGRFSV
+209 
-222 ANKVLADTN
+222 
-231 VSVARRMSVLM
+231 
-242 PLIGFV
+242 
-248 LDLVIIVIAWVGAQ
+248 
-262 LVDLGSFQAGDLMAI
+262 
-277 IQYAML
+277 
-283 LLMSVMMLSM
+283 
-293 IFMIWPRAQAAAER
+293 
-307 ITAVLQCEPSVHDP
+307 
-321 DDAMRVE
+321 
-328 APAPNRAHTVR
+328 
-339 FEDVRFTFEGAEEP
+339 
-353 TLDGISFEL
+353 
-362 EAGKTYAL
+362 
-370 IGATGSGKSVLVD
+370 
-383 LIERFYDPTD
+383 
-393 GRILLDGVDIARI
+393 
-406 PQAQLRTLIS
+406 
-416 YAPQK
+416 
-421 TTLFTGTIADNIRYG
+421 
-436 NKDASDDEVI
+436 
-446 EAAREA
+446 
-452 AAYDFIMEKP
+452 
-462 DGFETQ
+462 
-468 VTQAGGGLSG
+468 
-478 GQKQRIAIAR
+478 
-488 ALAKKAGLYVFD
+488 
-500 DSFSALDFKTDAQV
+500 
-514 RAHLKRATKGATV
+514 
-527 LIVAQRVAVAM
+527 
-538 DADMVIVLDEGRIDS
+538 
-553 IGTHEELLG
+553 
-562 ASEVYNEIVA
+562 
-572 SQITEGEAS
+572 
-581 WRMSP
+581 MSP
-586 QHKNPMAG
+586 QHPNPMRPSRKG
-594 NGPGPGHHGPHGP
+594 GGPHGPHGP
-607 HATMPTRKAKNAK
+607 HGGAPVEKAKNAK
-620 RTFRRLLAF
+620 GTVRRLLTF
-629 VKPEIPKIVL
+629 IKPEIPKIVL
-639 VLVCAII
+639 VLVCAVI
-646 ATVFDILGPRQLGL
+646 ATLFDILCPRQLGM

-671 IANGEPGAGVNFD
+671 IANGEVGAGVNFE
-684 LLREILLVLI
+684 LLKEILLILI
-694 VLYVC
+694 ILYVC

-739 SHPKGD
+739 SHSKGD

-771 VITIIGVFVMMML
+771 VITIIGVFIMMMI
-784 MSPLVTIVA
+784 MSPLVTVIA

-798 ISIALTA
+798 VSVALTA
-805 VVAKRSQRFFLAQ
+805 IVAKRSQRFFLAQ
-818 QTALGVL
+818 QTSLGIL

-845 EGAISDFERIND
+845 QGAIEDFERINN

-896 VIGALTV
+896 IVGAITV

-944 DQPEMSDETALL
+944 DQPEMSDETGLL
-956 PDTTARKGHVQF
+956 PDTTKGRGHIEF

-977 EKPVIHDLSVEVQPG
+977 AKPVIHDLSVEVQPG

>member
-1 MLKLVRTYFMRFTPL
+1 
-16 FVGAFVLTAI
+16 
-26 RVGCDLMIP
+26 
-35 NLMSEVIDTG
+35 
-45 VANGDVPYIFQTGGL
+45 
-60 MLLWALGCVVADI
+60 
-73 AAGLCAARASMG
+73 
-85 FGRNLRS
+85 
-92 AVYKRVTAFSL
+92 
-103 REIGE
+103 
-108 FGTSSLITRTTN
+108 
-120 DIQQLERFALMSMT
+120 
-134 IAMMA
+134 
-139 PIMFV
+139 
-144 GAAFMAFQ
+144 
-152 KSVELSIAVF
+152 
-162 AAIPIMAVIVAIV
+162 
-175 MKFTVPLLRSLQ
+175 
-187 ARIDD
+187 
-192 LNRVTREGLT
+192 
-202 GIRVIRA
+202 
-209 YNKESFEEGRFSV
+209 
-222 ANKVLADTN
+222 
-231 VSVARRMSVLM
+231 
-242 PLIGFV
+242 
-248 LDLVIIVIAWVGAQ
+248 
-262 LVDLGSFQAGDLMAI
+262 
-277 IQYAML
+277 
-283 LLMSVMMLSM
+283 
-293 IFMIWPRAQAAAER
+293 
-307 ITAVLQCEPSVHDP
+307 
-321 DDAMRVE
+321 
-328 APAPNRAHTVR
+328 
-339 FEDVRFTFEGAEEP
+339 
-353 TLDGISFEL
+353 
-362 EAGKTYAL
+362 
-370 IGATGSGKSVLVD
+370 
-383 LIERFYDPTD
+383 
-393 GRILLDGVDIARI
+393 
-406 PQAQLRTLIS
+406 
-416 YAPQK
+416 
-421 TTLFTGTIADNIRYG
+421 
-436 NKDASDDEVI
+436 
-446 EAAREA
+446 
-452 AAYDFIMEKP
+452 
-462 DGFETQ
+462 
-468 VTQAGGGLSG
+468 
-478 GQKQRIAIAR
+478 
-488 ALAKKAGLYVFD
+488 
-500 DSFSALDFKTDAQV
+500 
-514 RAHLKRATKGATV
+514 
-527 LIVAQRVAVAM
+527 
-538 DADMVIVLDEGRIDS
+538 
-553 IGTHEELLG
+553 
-562 ASEVYNEIVA
+562 
-572 SQITEGEAS
+572 
-581 WRMSP
+581 
-586 QHKNPMAG
+586 
-594 NGPGPGHHGPHGP
+594 
-607 HATMPTRKAKNAK
+607 MPTQKAKNAK
-620 RTFRRLLAF
+620 GTFRRLLTF
-629 VKPEIPKIVL
+629 IKPEIPKIVL

-646 ATVFDILGPRQLGL
+646 ATVFDIFAPRQLGL

-699 YQVFTYLQAFVMAR
+699 YQVFTYLQSFVMAR

-718 VYSLRQQT
+718 VYSLRQKT

-739 SHPKGD
+739 SHAKGD

-771 VITIIGVFVMMML
+771 VITIIGVFVMMMV

-798 ISIALTA
+798 VSIALTA

-845 EGAISDFERIND
+845 EGAIEDFERIND

-944 DQPEMSDETALL
+944 DQPEMSDESALL
-956 PDTTARKGHVQF
+956 PDTTPRRGHVQF

-977 EKPVIHDLSVEVQPG
+977 EKPVIHDLSIDVQPG

-1007 IVNLLMRFYEI
+1007 LVNLLMRFYEI
-1018 DAGAILLDGR
+1018 DAGAILLDGH

-1049 WLFNGTIRDNIAY
+1049 WLFNGTIRANIAY
-1062 GVDGATDEA
+1062 GVDDASDEA

-1085 HTLPDGYDTVIN
+1085 HTLPEGYDTVIN

-1139 LVQHAMTELTSTR
+1139 LVQRAMNELTSTR

-1164 RDADTI
+1164 RDADLI
-1170 LVLRE
+1170 LVLRD

>member
-1 MLKLVRTYFMRFTPL
+1 
-16 FVGAFVLTAI
+16 
-26 RVGCDLMIP
+26 
-35 NLMSEVIDTG
+35 
-45 VANGDVPYIFQTGGL
+45 
-60 MLLWALGCVVADI
+60 
-73 AAGLCAARASMG
+73 
-85 FGRNLRS
+85 
-92 AVYKRVTAFSL
+92 
-103 REIGE
+103 
-108 FGTSSLITRTTN
+108 
-120 DIQQLERFALMSMT
+120 
-134 IAMMA
+134 
-139 PIMFV
+139 
-144 GAAFMAFQ
+144 
-152 KSVELSIAVF
+152 
-162 AAIPIMAVIVAIV
+162 
-175 MKFTVPLLRSLQ
+175 
-187 ARIDD
+187 
-192 LNRVTREGLT
+192 
-202 GIRVIRA
+202 
-209 YNKESFEEGRFSV
+209 
-222 ANKVLADTN
+222 
-231 VSVARRMSVLM
+231 
-242 PLIGFV
+242 
-248 LDLVIIVIAWVGAQ
+248 
-262 LVDLGSFQAGDLMAI
+262 
-277 IQYAML
+277 
-283 LLMSVMMLSM
+283 
-293 IFMIWPRAQAAAER
+293 
-307 ITAVLQCEPSVHDP
+307 
-321 DDAMRVE
+321 
-328 APAPNRAHTVR
+328 
-339 FEDVRFTFEGAEEP
+339 
-353 TLDGISFEL
+353 
-362 EAGKTYAL
+362 
-370 IGATGSGKSVLVD
+370 
-383 LIERFYDPTD
+383 
-393 GRILLDGVDIARI
+393 
-406 PQAQLRTLIS
+406 
-416 YAPQK
+416 
-421 TTLFTGTIADNIRYG
+421 
-436 NKDASDDEVI
+436 
-446 EAAREA
+446 
-452 AAYDFIMEKP
+452 
-462 DGFETQ
+462 
-468 VTQAGGGLSG
+468 
-478 GQKQRIAIAR
+478 
-488 ALAKKAGLYVFD
+488 
-500 DSFSALDFKTDAQV
+500 
-514 RAHLKRATKGATV
+514 
-527 LIVAQRVAVAM
+527 
-538 DADMVIVLDEGRIDS
+538 
-553 IGTHEELLG
+553 
-562 ASEVYNEIVA
+562 
-572 SQITEGEAS
+572 
-581 WRMSP
+581 
-586 QHKNPMAG
+586 
-594 NGPGPGHHGPHGP
+594 
-607 HATMPTRKAKNAK
+607 MPTQKAKNAK
-620 RTFRRLLAF
+620 GTFRRLLTF
-629 VKPEIPKIVL
+629 IKPEIPKIVL

-646 ATVFDILGPRQLGL
+646 ATVFDIFAPRQLGL

-684 LLREILLVLI
+684 LLREILLILI

-699 YQVFTYLQAFVMAR
+699 YQVFTYLQSFVMAR

-718 VYSLRQQT
+718 VYSLRQKT

-739 SHPKGD
+739 SHAKGD

-771 VITIIGVFVMMML
+771 VITIIGVFVMMMV

-845 EGAISDFERIND
+845 EGAIEDFERIND

-944 DQPEMSDETALL
+944 DQPEMSDESALL
-956 PDTTARKGHVQF
+956 PDTTPRRGHVQF

-977 EKPVIHDLSVEVQPG
+977 EKPVIHDLSIDVQPG

-1007 IVNLLMRFYEI
+1007 LVNLLMRFYEI
-1018 DAGAILLDGR
+1018 DAGVILLDGH

-1049 WLFNGTIRDNIAY
+1049 WLFNGTIRANIAY
-1062 GVDGATDEA
+1062 GVDNASDEA
-1071 IERAARAAHVDHFI
+1071 VERAARAAHVDHFI
-1085 HTLPDGYDTVIN
+1085 HTLPEGYDTVIN

-1139 LVQHAMTELTSTR
+1139 LVQRAMNELTSTR

-1164 RDADTI
+1164 RDADLI

>member
-1 MLKLVRTYFMRFTPL
+1 
-16 FVGAFVLTAI
+16 
-26 RVGCDLMIP
+26 
-35 NLMSEVIDTG
+35 
-45 VANGDVPYIFQTGGL
+45 
-60 MLLWALGCVVADI
+60 
-73 AAGLCAARASMG
+73 
-85 FGRNLRS
+85 
-92 AVYKRVTAFSL
+92 
-103 REIGE
+103 
-108 FGTSSLITRTTN
+108 
-120 DIQQLERFALMSMT
+120 
-134 IAMMA
+134 
-139 PIMFV
+139 
-144 GAAFMAFQ
+144 
-152 KSVELSIAVF
+152 
-162 AAIPIMAVIVAIV
+162 
-175 MKFTVPLLRSLQ
+175 
-187 ARIDD
+187 
-192 LNRVTREGLT
+192 
-202 GIRVIRA
+202 
-209 YNKESFEEGRFSV
+209 
-222 ANKVLADTN
+222 
-231 VSVARRMSVLM
+231 
-242 PLIGFV
+242 
-248 LDLVIIVIAWVGAQ
+248 
-262 LVDLGSFQAGDLMAI
+262 
-277 IQYAML
+277 
-283 LLMSVMMLSM
+283 
-293 IFMIWPRAQAAAER
+293 
-307 ITAVLQCEPSVHDP
+307 
-321 DDAMRVE
+321 
-328 APAPNRAHTVR
+328 
-339 FEDVRFTFEGAEEP
+339 
-353 TLDGISFEL
+353 
-362 EAGKTYAL
+362 
-370 IGATGSGKSVLVD
+370 
-383 LIERFYDPTD
+383 
-393 GRILLDGVDIARI
+393 
-406 PQAQLRTLIS
+406 
-416 YAPQK
+416 
-421 TTLFTGTIADNIRYG
+421 
-436 NKDASDDEVI
+436 
-446 EAAREA
+446 
-452 AAYDFIMEKP
+452 
-462 DGFETQ
+462 
-468 VTQAGGGLSG
+468 
-478 GQKQRIAIAR
+478 
-488 ALAKKAGLYVFD
+488 
-500 DSFSALDFKTDAQV
+500 
-514 RAHLKRATKGATV
+514 
-527 LIVAQRVAVAM
+527 
-538 DADMVIVLDEGRIDS
+538 
-553 IGTHEELLG
+553 
-562 ASEVYNEIVA
+562 
-572 SQITEGEAS
+572 
-581 WRMSP
+581 
-586 QHKNPMAG
+586 
-594 NGPGPGHHGPHGP
+594 
-607 HATMPTRKAKNAK
+607 MPTQKAKNAK
-620 RTFRRLLAF
+620 RTFRRLLMF

-646 ATVFDILGPRQLGL
+646 ATLFDILGPRQLGL

-671 IANGEPGAGVNFD
+671 IVNGEPGAGVNFD
-684 LLREILLVLI
+684 LLREILLILI
-694 VLYVC
+694 ILYVC
-699 YQVFTYLQAFVMAR
+699 YQVFTYLQSFVMAR

-739 SHPKGD
+739 SHSKGD

-771 VITIIGVFVMMML
+771 VITIIGVFIMMMI

-798 ISIALTA
+798 ISIVLTA

-831 TYGGHTEVKAFAHE
+831 TYGGHIEVKAFAHE
-845 EGAISDFERIND
+845 EGAIEDFERIND

-944 DQPEMSDETALL
+944 DQPEMSDESALL
-956 PDTTARKGHVQF
+956 PDATPRRGHVQF

-977 EKPVIHDLSVEVQPG
+977 EKPVIHDLSIDVRPG

-1007 IVNLLMRFYEI
+1007 LVNLLMRFYEI
-1018 DAGAILLDGR
+1018 DAGAILLDGH

-1049 WLFNGTIRDNIAY
+1049 WLFNGTIRANIAY
-1062 GVDGATDEA
+1062 GVDSASDEA
-1071 IERAARAAHVDHFI
+1071 VERAARAAHVDHFI
-1085 HTLPDGYDTVIN
+1085 HTLPEGYDTVIN

-1139 LVQHAMTELTSTR
+1139 LVQRAMNELTSTR

-1164 RDADTI
+1164 RDADLI

>member
-1 MLKLVRTYFMRFTPL
+1 
-16 FVGAFVLTAI
+16 
-26 RVGCDLMIP
+26 
-35 NLMSEVIDTG
+35 
-45 VANGDVPYIFQTGGL
+45 
-60 MLLWALGCVVADI
+60 
-73 AAGLCAARASMG
+73 
-85 FGRNLRS
+85 
-92 AVYKRVTAFSL
+92 
-103 REIGE
+103 
-108 FGTSSLITRTTN
+108 
-120 DIQQLERFALMSMT
+120 
-134 IAMMA
+134 
-139 PIMFV
+139 
-144 GAAFMAFQ
+144 
-152 KSVELSIAVF
+152 
-162 AAIPIMAVIVAIV
+162 
-175 MKFTVPLLRSLQ
+175 
-187 ARIDD
+187 
-192 LNRVTREGLT
+192 
-202 GIRVIRA
+202 
-209 YNKESFEEGRFSV
+209 
-222 ANKVLADTN
+222 
-231 VSVARRMSVLM
+231 
-242 PLIGFV
+242 
-248 LDLVIIVIAWVGAQ
+248 
-262 LVDLGSFQAGDLMAI
+262 
-277 IQYAML
+277 
-283 LLMSVMMLSM
+283 
-293 IFMIWPRAQAAAER
+293 
-307 ITAVLQCEPSVHDP
+307 
-321 DDAMRVE
+321 
-328 APAPNRAHTVR
+328 
-339 FEDVRFTFEGAEEP
+339 
-353 TLDGISFEL
+353 
-362 EAGKTYAL
+362 
-370 IGATGSGKSVLVD
+370 
-383 LIERFYDPTD
+383 
-393 GRILLDGVDIARI
+393 
-406 PQAQLRTLIS
+406 
-416 YAPQK
+416 
-421 TTLFTGTIADNIRYG
+421 
-436 NKDASDDEVI
+436 
-446 EAAREA
+446 
-452 AAYDFIMEKP
+452 
-462 DGFETQ
+462 
-468 VTQAGGGLSG
+468 
-478 GQKQRIAIAR
+478 
-488 ALAKKAGLYVFD
+488 
-500 DSFSALDFKTDAQV
+500 
-514 RAHLKRATKGATV
+514 
-527 LIVAQRVAVAM
+527 
-538 DADMVIVLDEGRIDS
+538 
-553 IGTHEELLG
+553 
-562 ASEVYNEIVA
+562 
-572 SQITEGEAS
+572 
-581 WRMSP
+581 MSP
-586 QHKNPMAG
+586 RHKNPMSGSRPA
-594 NGPGPGHHGPHGP
+594 PGSGHHGPH
-607 HATMPTRKAKNAK
+607 AAMPTQKAKNAK
-620 RTFRRLLAF
+620 RTFRRLLMF

-646 ATVFDILGPRQLGL
+646 ATLFDILGPRQLGL

-671 IANGEPGAGVNFD
+671 IVNGDPGAGVNFD
-684 LLREILLVLI
+684 LLREILLILI

-699 YQVFTYLQAFVMAR
+699 YQVFTYLQSFVMAR

-718 VYSLRQQT
+718 VYSLRQKT

-739 SHPKGD
+739 SHSKGD

-771 VITIIGVFVMMML
+771 VITIIGVFIMMMI

-798 ISIALTA
+798 ISIVLTA
-805 VVAKRSQRFFLAQ
+805 IVAKRSQRFFLAQ

-845 EGAISDFERIND
+845 EGAIEDFERIND

-944 DQPEMSDETALL
+944 DQPEMSDESALL
-956 PDTTARKGHVQF
+956 PDATPRKGHVQF

-977 EKPVIHDLSVEVQPG
+977 EKPVIHDLSIDVQPG

-1007 IVNLLMRFYEI
+1007 LVNLLMRFYEI
-1018 DAGAILLDGR
+1018 DAGAILLDGH

-1049 WLFNGTIRDNIAY
+1049 WLFNGTIRANIAY
-1062 GVDGATDEA
+1062 GVDSASDEA

-1085 HTLPDGYDTVIN
+1085 HTLPEGYDTVIN

-1139 LVQHAMTELTSTR
+1139 LVQRAMNELTSTR

-1164 RDADTI
+1164 RDADLI

>member
-1 MLKLVRTYFMRFTPL
+1 
-16 FVGAFVLTAI
+16 
-26 RVGCDLMIP
+26 
-35 NLMSEVIDTG
+35 
-45 VANGDVPYIFQTGGL
+45 
-60 MLLWALGCVVADI
+60 
-73 AAGLCAARASMG
+73 
-85 FGRNLRS
+85 
-92 AVYKRVTAFSL
+92 
-103 REIGE
+103 
-108 FGTSSLITRTTN
+108 
-120 DIQQLERFALMSMT
+120 
-134 IAMMA
+134 
-139 PIMFV
+139 
-144 GAAFMAFQ
+144 
-152 KSVELSIAVF
+152 
-162 AAIPIMAVIVAIV
+162 
-175 MKFTVPLLRSLQ
+175 
-187 ARIDD
+187 
-192 LNRVTREGLT
+192 
-202 GIRVIRA
+202 
-209 YNKESFEEGRFSV
+209 
-222 ANKVLADTN
+222 
-231 VSVARRMSVLM
+231 
-242 PLIGFV
+242 
-248 LDLVIIVIAWVGAQ
+248 
-262 LVDLGSFQAGDLMAI
+262 
-277 IQYAML
+277 
-283 LLMSVMMLSM
+283 
-293 IFMIWPRAQAAAER
+293 
-307 ITAVLQCEPSVHDP
+307 
-321 DDAMRVE
+321 
-328 APAPNRAHTVR
+328 
-339 FEDVRFTFEGAEEP
+339 
-353 TLDGISFEL
+353 
-362 EAGKTYAL
+362 
-370 IGATGSGKSVLVD
+370 
-383 LIERFYDPTD
+383 
-393 GRILLDGVDIARI
+393 
-406 PQAQLRTLIS
+406 
-416 YAPQK
+416 
-421 TTLFTGTIADNIRYG
+421 
-436 NKDASDDEVI
+436 
-446 EAAREA
+446 
-452 AAYDFIMEKP
+452 
-462 DGFETQ
+462 
-468 VTQAGGGLSG
+468 
-478 GQKQRIAIAR
+478 
-488 ALAKKAGLYVFD
+488 
-500 DSFSALDFKTDAQV
+500 
-514 RAHLKRATKGATV
+514 
-527 LIVAQRVAVAM
+527 
-538 DADMVIVLDEGRIDS
+538 
-553 IGTHEELLG
+553 
-562 ASEVYNEIVA
+562 
-572 SQITEGEAS
+572 
-581 WRMSP
+581 MSP
-586 QHKNPMAG
+586 QHPNPMQAG
-594 NGPGPGHHGPHGP
+594 RKRSGPHGPHGP
-607 HATMPTRKAKNAK
+607 HGGAPVEKAKNAK
-620 RTFRRLLAF
+620 GTVRRLLVF
-629 VKPEIPKIVL
+629 VKPELPKIAL

-646 ATVFDILGPRQLGL
+646 ATLFDILCPRQLGM

-671 IANGEPGAGVNFD
+671 IANGEVGAGVNFE
-684 LLREILLVLI
+684 LLREILFVLLVLY
-694 VLYVC
+694 LC
-699 YQVFTYLQAFVMAR
+699 YSVFTYLQAFVMAR

-739 SHPKGD
+739 SHAKGD

-771 VITIIGVFVMMML
+771 VITIVGVFVMMMF
-784 MSPLVTIVA
+784 MSPLITIIA

-798 ISIALTA
+798 VSIILTA
-805 VVAKRSQRFFLAQ
+805 IVAKRSQRFFLAQ

-845 EGAISDFERIND
+845 KGAIEDFERIND

-881 NLAYIAIVCIGGWQA
+881 NLAYIAIVCFGGWQA
-896 VIGALTV
+896 VLGALTV

-917 RPISQLAGIIN
+917 RPISQMAGIIN

-956 PDTTARKGHVQF
+956 PDTTKDSGHIRF

-977 EKPVIHDLSVEVQPG
+977 AKPVIHDLSVEALPG

-1007 IVNLLMRFYEI
+1007 LVNLLMRFYEI
-1018 DAGAILLDGR
+1018 DGGAIYLDGR

-1062 GVDGATDEA
+1062 GVDHASDED

-1139 LVQHAMTELTSTR
+1139 LVQRAMTELASTR

-1164 RDADTI
+1164 RDADVI
-1170 LVLRE
+1170 LVLRD

>member
-1 MLKLVRTYFMRFTPL
+1 
-16 FVGAFVLTAI
+16 
-26 RVGCDLMIP
+26 
-35 NLMSEVIDTG
+35 
-45 VANGDVPYIFQTGGL
+45 
-60 MLLWALGCVVADI
+60 
-73 AAGLCAARASMG
+73 
-85 FGRNLRS
+85 
-92 AVYKRVTAFSL
+92 
-103 REIGE
+103 
-108 FGTSSLITRTTN
+108 
-120 DIQQLERFALMSMT
+120 
-134 IAMMA
+134 
-139 PIMFV
+139 
-144 GAAFMAFQ
+144 
-152 KSVELSIAVF
+152 
-162 AAIPIMAVIVAIV
+162 
-175 MKFTVPLLRSLQ
+175 
-187 ARIDD
+187 
-192 LNRVTREGLT
+192 
-202 GIRVIRA
+202 
-209 YNKESFEEGRFSV
+209 
-222 ANKVLADTN
+222 
-231 VSVARRMSVLM
+231 
-242 PLIGFV
+242 
-248 LDLVIIVIAWVGAQ
+248 
-262 LVDLGSFQAGDLMAI
+262 
-277 IQYAML
+277 
-283 LLMSVMMLSM
+283 
-293 IFMIWPRAQAAAER
+293 
-307 ITAVLQCEPSVHDP
+307 
-321 DDAMRVE
+321 
-328 APAPNRAHTVR
+328 
-339 FEDVRFTFEGAEEP
+339 
-353 TLDGISFEL
+353 
-362 EAGKTYAL
+362 
-370 IGATGSGKSVLVD
+370 
-383 LIERFYDPTD
+383 
-393 GRILLDGVDIARI
+393 
-406 PQAQLRTLIS
+406 
-416 YAPQK
+416 
-421 TTLFTGTIADNIRYG
+421 
-436 NKDASDDEVI
+436 
-446 EAAREA
+446 
-452 AAYDFIMEKP
+452 
-462 DGFETQ
+462 
-468 VTQAGGGLSG
+468 
-478 GQKQRIAIAR
+478 
-488 ALAKKAGLYVFD
+488 
-500 DSFSALDFKTDAQV
+500 
-514 RAHLKRATKGATV
+514 
-527 LIVAQRVAVAM
+527 
-538 DADMVIVLDEGRIDS
+538 
-553 IGTHEELLG
+553 
-562 ASEVYNEIVA
+562 
-572 SQITEGEAS
+572 
-581 WRMSP
+581 
-586 QHKNPMAG
+586 
-594 NGPGPGHHGPHGP
+594 
-607 HATMPTRKAKNAK
+607 MPTQKAKNAK
-620 RTFRRLLAF
+620 RTFRRLLMF
-629 VKPEIPKIVL
+629 VKPEVPKIVL

-646 ATVFDILGPRQLGL
+646 ATLFDILGPRQLGL

-671 IANGEPGAGVNFD
+671 IVNGDPGAGVNFD
-684 LLREILLVLI
+684 LLREILLILI

-699 YQVFTYLQAFVMAR
+699 YQVFTYLQSFVMAR

-718 VYSLRQQT
+718 VYSLRQKT

-739 SHPKGD
+739 SHSKGD

-771 VITIIGVFVMMML
+771 VITIIGVFIMMMI

-798 ISIALTA
+798 ISIVLTA
-805 VVAKRSQRFFLAQ
+805 IVAKRSQRFFLAQ

-845 EGAISDFERIND
+845 EGAIEDFERIND

-944 DQPEMSDETALL
+944 DQPEMSDESALL
-956 PDTTARKGHVQF
+956 SDTTPRKGHVQF

-977 EKPVIHDLSVEVQPG
+977 EKPVIHDLSIDVQPG

-1007 IVNLLMRFYEI
+1007 LVNLLMRFYEI
-1018 DAGAILLDGR
+1018 DAGAILLDGH

-1049 WLFNGTIRDNIAY
+1049 WLFNGTIRANIAY
-1062 GVDGATDEA
+1062 GVDSASDEA
-1071 IERAARAAHVDHFI
+1071 VERAARAAHVDHFI
-1085 HTLPDGYDTVIN
+1085 HTLPEGYDTVIN

-1139 LVQHAMTELTSTR
+1139 LVQRAMNELTSTR

-1164 RDADTI
+1164 RDADLI

>member
-1 MLKLVRTYFMRFTPL
+1 
-16 FVGAFVLTAI
+16 
-26 RVGCDLMIP
+26 
-35 NLMSEVIDTG
+35 MSG
-45 VANGDVPYIFQTGGL
+45 
-60 MLLWALGCVVADI
+60 
-73 AAGLCAARASMG
+73 S
-85 FGRNLRS
+85 
-92 AVYKRVTAFSL
+92 
-103 REIGE
+103 
-108 FGTSSLITRTTN
+108 
-120 DIQQLERFALMSMT
+120 
-134 IAMMA
+134 
-139 PIMFV
+139 
-144 GAAFMAFQ
+144 
-152 KSVELSIAVF
+152 KS
-162 AAIPIMAVIVAIV
+162 
-175 MKFTVPLLRSLQ
+175 
-187 ARIDD
+187 
-192 LNRVTREGLT
+192 
-202 GIRVIRA
+202 
-209 YNKESFEEGRFSV
+209 
-222 ANKVLADTN
+222 
-231 VSVARRMSVLM
+231 
-242 PLIGFV
+242 
-248 LDLVIIVIAWVGAQ
+248 
-262 LVDLGSFQAGDLMAI
+262 
-277 IQYAML
+277 
-283 LLMSVMMLSM
+283 
-293 IFMIWPRAQAAAER
+293 
-307 ITAVLQCEPSVHDP
+307 
-321 DDAMRVE
+321 
-328 APAPNRAHTVR
+328 
-339 FEDVRFTFEGAEEP
+339 
-353 TLDGISFEL
+353 
-362 EAGKTYAL
+362 
-370 IGATGSGKSVLVD
+370 
-383 LIERFYDPTD
+383 
-393 GRILLDGVDIARI
+393 
-406 PQAQLRTLIS
+406 
-416 YAPQK
+416 
-421 TTLFTGTIADNIRYG
+421 
-436 NKDASDDEVI
+436 
-446 EAAREA
+446 
-452 AAYDFIMEKP
+452 
-462 DGFETQ
+462 
-468 VTQAGGGLSG
+468 
-478 GQKQRIAIAR
+478 
-488 ALAKKAGLYVFD
+488 
-500 DSFSALDFKTDAQV
+500 
-514 RAHLKRATKGATV
+514 
-527 LIVAQRVAVAM
+527 
-538 DADMVIVLDEGRIDS
+538 
-553 IGTHEELLG
+553 
-562 ASEVYNEIVA
+562 
-572 SQITEGEAS
+572 
-581 WRMSP
+581 
-586 QHKNPMAG
+586 
-594 NGPGPGHHGPHGP
+594 GPGPGHHGPHGP
-607 HATMPTRKAKNAK
+607 HAAMPTQKAKNAK
-620 RTFRRLLAF
+620 GTFRRLLTF
-629 VKPEIPKIVL
+629 IKPEIPKIVL

-646 ATVFDILGPRQLGL
+646 ATVFDIFAPRQLGL

-699 YQVFTYLQAFVMAR
+699 YQIFTYLQSFVMAR

-718 VYSLRQQT
+718 VYSLRQKT

-739 SHPKGD
+739 SHSKGD

-771 VITIIGVFVMMML
+771 VITIIGVFVMMMV

-798 ISIALTA
+798 VSIALTA

-845 EGAISDFERIND
+845 EGAIEDFERIND

-944 DQPEMSDETALL
+944 DQPEMSDESALL
-956 PDTTARKGHVQF
+956 PDTTPRRGHVQF

-977 EKPVIHDLSVEVQPG
+977 EKPVIHDLYIDVQPG
-992 QMVAIVGPTGAGKTT
+992 QMVAIVGPTGAVKTT
-1007 IVNLLMRFYEI
+1007 LVNLLMRFYEI
-1018 DAGAILLDGR
+1018 DAGAILLDGH

-1049 WLFNGTIRDNIAY
+1049 WLFNGTIRANIAY
-1062 GVDGATDEA
+1062 GVDNASDEA

-1085 HTLPDGYDTVIN
+1085 HTLPEGYDTVIN

-1139 LVQHAMTELTSTR
+1139 LVQRAMNELTSTR

-1164 RDADTI
+1164 RDADLI
-1170 LVLRE
+1170 LVLRD

-1206 DEVDY
+1206 DELDY

>member
-1 MLKLVRTYFMRFTPL
+1 
-16 FVGAFVLTAI
+16 
-26 RVGCDLMIP
+26 
-35 NLMSEVIDTG
+35 
-45 VANGDVPYIFQTGGL
+45 
-60 MLLWALGCVVADI
+60 
-73 AAGLCAARASMG
+73 
-85 FGRNLRS
+85 
-92 AVYKRVTAFSL
+92 
-103 REIGE
+103 
-108 FGTSSLITRTTN
+108 
-120 DIQQLERFALMSMT
+120 
-134 IAMMA
+134 
-139 PIMFV
+139 
-144 GAAFMAFQ
+144 
-152 KSVELSIAVF
+152 
-162 AAIPIMAVIVAIV
+162 
-175 MKFTVPLLRSLQ
+175 
-187 ARIDD
+187 
-192 LNRVTREGLT
+192 
-202 GIRVIRA
+202 
-209 YNKESFEEGRFSV
+209 
-222 ANKVLADTN
+222 
-231 VSVARRMSVLM
+231 
-242 PLIGFV
+242 
-248 LDLVIIVIAWVGAQ
+248 
-262 LVDLGSFQAGDLMAI
+262 
-277 IQYAML
+277 
-283 LLMSVMMLSM
+283 
-293 IFMIWPRAQAAAER
+293 
-307 ITAVLQCEPSVHDP
+307 
-321 DDAMRVE
+321 
-328 APAPNRAHTVR
+328 
-339 FEDVRFTFEGAEEP
+339 
-353 TLDGISFEL
+353 
-362 EAGKTYAL
+362 
-370 IGATGSGKSVLVD
+370 
-383 LIERFYDPTD
+383 
-393 GRILLDGVDIARI
+393 
-406 PQAQLRTLIS
+406 
-416 YAPQK
+416 
-421 TTLFTGTIADNIRYG
+421 
-436 NKDASDDEVI
+436 
-446 EAAREA
+446 
-452 AAYDFIMEKP
+452 
-462 DGFETQ
+462 
-468 VTQAGGGLSG
+468 
-478 GQKQRIAIAR
+478 
-488 ALAKKAGLYVFD
+488 
-500 DSFSALDFKTDAQV
+500 
-514 RAHLKRATKGATV
+514 
-527 LIVAQRVAVAM
+527 
-538 DADMVIVLDEGRIDS
+538 
-553 IGTHEELLG
+553 
-562 ASEVYNEIVA
+562 
-572 SQITEGEAS
+572 
-581 WRMSP
+581 
-586 QHKNPMAG
+586 
-594 NGPGPGHHGPHGP
+594 
-607 HATMPTRKAKNAK
+607 MPTQKAKNAK
-620 RTFRRLLAF
+620 GTFRRLLTF
-629 VKPEIPKIVL
+629 IKPEIPKIVL

-646 ATVFDILGPRQLGL
+646 ATVFDIFAPRQLGL

-699 YQVFTYLQAFVMAR
+699 YQIFTYLQSFVMAR

-718 VYSLRQQT
+718 VYSLRQKT

-739 SHPKGD
+739 SHSKGD

-771 VITIIGVFVMMML
+771 VITIIGVFVMMMI

-798 ISIALTA
+798 VSIALTA

-845 EGAISDFERIND
+845 EGAIEDFERIND

-944 DQPEMSDETALL
+944 DQPEMSDESALL
-956 PDTTARKGHVQF
+956 PDTTPRRGHVQF

-977 EKPVIHDLSVEVQPG
+977 EKPVIHDLSIDVQPG

-1007 IVNLLMRFYEI
+1007 LVNLLMRFYEI
-1018 DAGAILLDGR
+1018 DAGAILLDGH

-1049 WLFNGTIRDNIAY
+1049 WLFNGTIRANIAY
-1062 GVDGATDEA
+1062 GVDDASDEA

-1085 HTLPDGYDTVIN
+1085 HTLPEGYDTVIN

-1139 LVQHAMTELTSTR
+1139 LVQRAMNELTSTR

-1164 RDADTI
+1164 RDADLI
-1170 LVLRE
+1170 LVLRD

>member
-1 MLKLVRTYFMRFTPL
+1 
-16 FVGAFVLTAI
+16 
-26 RVGCDLMIP
+26 
-35 NLMSEVIDTG
+35 MSG
-45 VANGDVPYIFQTGGL
+45 
-60 MLLWALGCVVADI
+60 
-73 AAGLCAARASMG
+73 S
-85 FGRNLRS
+85 
-92 AVYKRVTAFSL
+92 
-103 REIGE
+103 
-108 FGTSSLITRTTN
+108 
-120 DIQQLERFALMSMT
+120 
-134 IAMMA
+134 
-139 PIMFV
+139 
-144 GAAFMAFQ
+144 
-152 KSVELSIAVF
+152 KS
-162 AAIPIMAVIVAIV
+162 
-175 MKFTVPLLRSLQ
+175 
-187 ARIDD
+187 
-192 LNRVTREGLT
+192 
-202 GIRVIRA
+202 
-209 YNKESFEEGRFSV
+209 
-222 ANKVLADTN
+222 
-231 VSVARRMSVLM
+231 
-242 PLIGFV
+242 
-248 LDLVIIVIAWVGAQ
+248 
-262 LVDLGSFQAGDLMAI
+262 
-277 IQYAML
+277 
-283 LLMSVMMLSM
+283 
-293 IFMIWPRAQAAAER
+293 
-307 ITAVLQCEPSVHDP
+307 
-321 DDAMRVE
+321 
-328 APAPNRAHTVR
+328 
-339 FEDVRFTFEGAEEP
+339 
-353 TLDGISFEL
+353 
-362 EAGKTYAL
+362 
-370 IGATGSGKSVLVD
+370 
-383 LIERFYDPTD
+383 
-393 GRILLDGVDIARI
+393 
-406 PQAQLRTLIS
+406 
-416 YAPQK
+416 
-421 TTLFTGTIADNIRYG
+421 
-436 NKDASDDEVI
+436 
-446 EAAREA
+446 
-452 AAYDFIMEKP
+452 
-462 DGFETQ
+462 
-468 VTQAGGGLSG
+468 
-478 GQKQRIAIAR
+478 
-488 ALAKKAGLYVFD
+488 
-500 DSFSALDFKTDAQV
+500 
-514 RAHLKRATKGATV
+514 
-527 LIVAQRVAVAM
+527 
-538 DADMVIVLDEGRIDS
+538 
-553 IGTHEELLG
+553 
-562 ASEVYNEIVA
+562 
-572 SQITEGEAS
+572 
-581 WRMSP
+581 
-586 QHKNPMAG
+586 
-594 NGPGPGHHGPHGP
+594 GPGPGHHGPHGP
-607 HATMPTRKAKNAK
+607 HAAMPTQKAKNAK
-620 RTFRRLLAF
+620 GTFRRLLTF
-629 VKPEIPKIVL
+629 IKPEIPKIVL

-646 ATVFDILGPRQLGL
+646 ATVFDIFAPRQLGL

-699 YQVFTYLQAFVMAR
+699 YQIFTYLQSFVMAR

-718 VYSLRQQT
+718 VYSLRQKT

-739 SHPKGD
+739 SHSKGD

-771 VITIIGVFVMMML
+771 VITIIGVFVMMMV

-798 ISIALTA
+798 VSIALTA

-845 EGAISDFERIND
+845 EGAIEDFERIND

-956 PDTTARKGHVQF
+956 PDTTPRRGHVRF

-977 EKPVIHDLSVEVQPG
+977 EKPVIHDLSIDVQPG

-1007 IVNLLMRFYEI
+1007 LVNLLMRFYEI
-1018 DAGAILLDGR
+1018 DAGAILLDGH

-1049 WLFNGTIRDNIAY
+1049 WLFNGTIRANIAY
-1062 GVDGATDEA
+1062 GVDNASDEA

-1085 HTLPDGYDTVIN
+1085 HTLPEGYDTVIN

-1139 LVQHAMTELTSTR
+1139 LVQRAMNELTSTR

-1164 RDADTI
+1164 RDADLI
-1170 LVLRE
+1170 LVLRD

>member
-1 MLKLVRTYFMRFTPL
+1 
-16 FVGAFVLTAI
+16 
-26 RVGCDLMIP
+26 
-35 NLMSEVIDTG
+35 MSG
-45 VANGDVPYIFQTGGL
+45 
-60 MLLWALGCVVADI
+60 
-73 AAGLCAARASMG
+73 S
-85 FGRNLRS
+85 
-92 AVYKRVTAFSL
+92 
-103 REIGE
+103 
-108 FGTSSLITRTTN
+108 
-120 DIQQLERFALMSMT
+120 
-134 IAMMA
+134 
-139 PIMFV
+139 
-144 GAAFMAFQ
+144 
-152 KSVELSIAVF
+152 KS
-162 AAIPIMAVIVAIV
+162 
-175 MKFTVPLLRSLQ
+175 
-187 ARIDD
+187 
-192 LNRVTREGLT
+192 
-202 GIRVIRA
+202 
-209 YNKESFEEGRFSV
+209 
-222 ANKVLADTN
+222 
-231 VSVARRMSVLM
+231 
-242 PLIGFV
+242 
-248 LDLVIIVIAWVGAQ
+248 
-262 LVDLGSFQAGDLMAI
+262 
-277 IQYAML
+277 
-283 LLMSVMMLSM
+283 
-293 IFMIWPRAQAAAER
+293 
-307 ITAVLQCEPSVHDP
+307 
-321 DDAMRVE
+321 
-328 APAPNRAHTVR
+328 
-339 FEDVRFTFEGAEEP
+339 
-353 TLDGISFEL
+353 
-362 EAGKTYAL
+362 
-370 IGATGSGKSVLVD
+370 
-383 LIERFYDPTD
+383 
-393 GRILLDGVDIARI
+393 
-406 PQAQLRTLIS
+406 
-416 YAPQK
+416 
-421 TTLFTGTIADNIRYG
+421 
-436 NKDASDDEVI
+436 
-446 EAAREA
+446 
-452 AAYDFIMEKP
+452 
-462 DGFETQ
+462 
-468 VTQAGGGLSG
+468 
-478 GQKQRIAIAR
+478 
-488 ALAKKAGLYVFD
+488 
-500 DSFSALDFKTDAQV
+500 
-514 RAHLKRATKGATV
+514 
-527 LIVAQRVAVAM
+527 
-538 DADMVIVLDEGRIDS
+538 
-553 IGTHEELLG
+553 
-562 ASEVYNEIVA
+562 
-572 SQITEGEAS
+572 
-581 WRMSP
+581 
-586 QHKNPMAG
+586 
-594 NGPGPGHHGPHGP
+594 GPGPGHHGPHGP
-607 HATMPTRKAKNAK
+607 HAAMPTQKAKNAK
-620 RTFRRLLAF
+620 GTFRRLLTF
-629 VKPEIPKIVL
+629 IKPEIPKIVL

-646 ATVFDILGPRQLGL
+646 ATVFDIFAPRQLGL

-699 YQVFTYLQAFVMAR
+699 YQIFTYLQSFVMAR

-718 VYSLRQQT
+718 VYSLRQKT

-739 SHPKGD
+739 SHAKGD

-771 VITIIGVFVMMML
+771 VITIIGVFVMMMV

-798 ISIALTA
+798 VSIALTA

-845 EGAISDFERIND
+845 EGAIEDFERIND

-944 DQPEMSDETALL
+944 DQPEMSDESALL
-956 PDTTARKGHVQF
+956 PDTTPRRGHVRF

-977 EKPVIHDLSVEVQPG
+977 EKPVIHDLSIDVQPG

-1007 IVNLLMRFYEI
+1007 LVNLLMRFYEI
-1018 DAGAILLDGR
+1018 DAGAILLDGH

-1049 WLFNGTIRDNIAY
+1049 WLFNGTIRANIAY
-1062 GVDGATDEA
+1062 GVDNASDEA

-1085 HTLPDGYDTVIN
+1085 HTLPEGYDTVIN

-1139 LVQHAMTELTSTR
+1139 LVQRAMNELTSTR

-1164 RDADTI
+1164 RDADLI
-1170 LVLRE
+1170 LVLRD

>member
-1 MLKLVRTYFMRFTPL
+1 
-16 FVGAFVLTAI
+16 
-26 RVGCDLMIP
+26 
-35 NLMSEVIDTG
+35 
-45 VANGDVPYIFQTGGL
+45 
-60 MLLWALGCVVADI
+60 
-73 AAGLCAARASMG
+73 
-85 FGRNLRS
+85 
-92 AVYKRVTAFSL
+92 
-103 REIGE
+103 
-108 FGTSSLITRTTN
+108 
-120 DIQQLERFALMSMT
+120 
-134 IAMMA
+134 
-139 PIMFV
+139 
-144 GAAFMAFQ
+144 
-152 KSVELSIAVF
+152 
-162 AAIPIMAVIVAIV
+162 
-175 MKFTVPLLRSLQ
+175 
-187 ARIDD
+187 
-192 LNRVTREGLT
+192 
-202 GIRVIRA
+202 
-209 YNKESFEEGRFSV
+209 
-222 ANKVLADTN
+222 
-231 VSVARRMSVLM
+231 
-242 PLIGFV
+242 
-248 LDLVIIVIAWVGAQ
+248 
-262 LVDLGSFQAGDLMAI
+262 
-277 IQYAML
+277 
-283 LLMSVMMLSM
+283 
-293 IFMIWPRAQAAAER
+293 
-307 ITAVLQCEPSVHDP
+307 
-321 DDAMRVE
+321 
-328 APAPNRAHTVR
+328 
-339 FEDVRFTFEGAEEP
+339 
-353 TLDGISFEL
+353 
-362 EAGKTYAL
+362 
-370 IGATGSGKSVLVD
+370 
-383 LIERFYDPTD
+383 
-393 GRILLDGVDIARI
+393 
-406 PQAQLRTLIS
+406 
-416 YAPQK
+416 
-421 TTLFTGTIADNIRYG
+421 
-436 NKDASDDEVI
+436 
-446 EAAREA
+446 
-452 AAYDFIMEKP
+452 
-462 DGFETQ
+462 
-468 VTQAGGGLSG
+468 
-478 GQKQRIAIAR
+478 
-488 ALAKKAGLYVFD
+488 
-500 DSFSALDFKTDAQV
+500 
-514 RAHLKRATKGATV
+514 
-527 LIVAQRVAVAM
+527 
-538 DADMVIVLDEGRIDS
+538 
-553 IGTHEELLG
+553 
-562 ASEVYNEIVA
+562 
-572 SQITEGEAS
+572 
-581 WRMSP
+581 
-586 QHKNPMAG
+586 MAG

-739 SHPKGD
+739 SHSKGD

-845 EGAISDFERIND
+845 EGAIRDFERIND

-956 PDTTARKGHVQF
+956 PDTTARKGHAQF

>member
-1 MLKLVRTYFMRFTPL
+1 
-16 FVGAFVLTAI
+16 
-26 RVGCDLMIP
+26 
-35 NLMSEVIDTG
+35 
-45 VANGDVPYIFQTGGL
+45 
-60 MLLWALGCVVADI
+60 
-73 AAGLCAARASMG
+73 
-85 FGRNLRS
+85 
-92 AVYKRVTAFSL
+92 
-103 REIGE
+103 
-108 FGTSSLITRTTN
+108 
-120 DIQQLERFALMSMT
+120 
-134 IAMMA
+134 
-139 PIMFV
+139 
-144 GAAFMAFQ
+144 
-152 KSVELSIAVF
+152 
-162 AAIPIMAVIVAIV
+162 
-175 MKFTVPLLRSLQ
+175 
-187 ARIDD
+187 
-192 LNRVTREGLT
+192 
-202 GIRVIRA
+202 
-209 YNKESFEEGRFSV
+209 
-222 ANKVLADTN
+222 
-231 VSVARRMSVLM
+231 
-242 PLIGFV
+242 
-248 LDLVIIVIAWVGAQ
+248 
-262 LVDLGSFQAGDLMAI
+262 
-277 IQYAML
+277 
-283 LLMSVMMLSM
+283 
-293 IFMIWPRAQAAAER
+293 
-307 ITAVLQCEPSVHDP
+307 
-321 DDAMRVE
+321 
-328 APAPNRAHTVR
+328 
-339 FEDVRFTFEGAEEP
+339 
-353 TLDGISFEL
+353 
-362 EAGKTYAL
+362 
-370 IGATGSGKSVLVD
+370 
-383 LIERFYDPTD
+383 
-393 GRILLDGVDIARI
+393 
-406 PQAQLRTLIS
+406 
-416 YAPQK
+416 
-421 TTLFTGTIADNIRYG
+421 
-436 NKDASDDEVI
+436 
-446 EAAREA
+446 
-452 AAYDFIMEKP
+452 
-462 DGFETQ
+462 
-468 VTQAGGGLSG
+468 
-478 GQKQRIAIAR
+478 
-488 ALAKKAGLYVFD
+488 
-500 DSFSALDFKTDAQV
+500 
-514 RAHLKRATKGATV
+514 
-527 LIVAQRVAVAM
+527 
-538 DADMVIVLDEGRIDS
+538 
-553 IGTHEELLG
+553 
-562 ASEVYNEIVA
+562 
-572 SQITEGEAS
+572 
-581 WRMSP
+581 MSP
-586 QHKNPMAG
+586 QHKNPMSG
-594 NGPGPGHHGPHGP
+594 SRPGPGSGHHGPHGP
-607 HATMPTRKAKNAK
+607 HAAMPTQKAKNAK
-620 RTFRRLLAF
+620 GTFRRLLTF
-629 VKPEIPKIVL
+629 IKPEIPKIVL

-646 ATVFDILGPRQLGL
+646 ATVFDIFAPRQLGL

-699 YQVFTYLQAFVMAR
+699 YQVFTYLQSFVMAR

-718 VYSLRQQT
+718 VYSLRQKT

-739 SHPKGD
+739 SHAKGD
-745 ILSRVVNDIDLIST
+745 ILSRVVNDVDLIST

-771 VITIIGVFVMMML
+771 VITIIGVFVMMMV

-845 EGAISDFERIND
+845 EGAIEDFERIND

-944 DQPEMSDETALL
+944 DQPEMSDESALL
-956 PDTTARKGHVQF
+956 PDTTPRRGHVQF

-977 EKPVIHDLSVEVQPG
+977 EKPVIHDLSIDVQPG

-1007 IVNLLMRFYEI
+1007 LVNLLMRFYEI
-1018 DAGAILLDGR
+1018 DAGAILLDGH

-1049 WLFNGTIRDNIAY
+1049 WLFNGTIRANIAY
-1062 GVDGATDEA
+1062 GVDSASDEA
-1071 IERAARAAHVDHFI
+1071 VERAARAAHVDHFI
-1085 HTLPDGYDTVIN
+1085 HTLPEGYDTVIN

-1139 LVQHAMTELTSTR
+1139 LVQRAMNELTSTR

-1164 RDADTI
+1164 RDADLI

>member
-1 MLKLVRTYFMRFTPL
+1 
-16 FVGAFVLTAI
+16 
-26 RVGCDLMIP
+26 
-35 NLMSEVIDTG
+35 
-45 VANGDVPYIFQTGGL
+45 
-60 MLLWALGCVVADI
+60 
-73 AAGLCAARASMG
+73 
-85 FGRNLRS
+85 
-92 AVYKRVTAFSL
+92 
-103 REIGE
+103 
-108 FGTSSLITRTTN
+108 
-120 DIQQLERFALMSMT
+120 
-134 IAMMA
+134 
-139 PIMFV
+139 
-144 GAAFMAFQ
+144 
-152 KSVELSIAVF
+152 
-162 AAIPIMAVIVAIV
+162 
-175 MKFTVPLLRSLQ
+175 
-187 ARIDD
+187 
-192 LNRVTREGLT
+192 
-202 GIRVIRA
+202 
-209 YNKESFEEGRFSV
+209 
-222 ANKVLADTN
+222 
-231 VSVARRMSVLM
+231 M
-242 PLIGFV
+242 PM
-248 LDLVIIVIAWVGAQ
+248 Q
-262 LVDLGSFQAGDLMAI
+262 
-277 IQYAML
+277 
-283 LLMSVMMLSM
+283 
-293 IFMIWPRAQAAAER
+293 
-307 ITAVLQCEPSVHDP
+307 
-321 DDAMRVE
+321 
-328 APAPNRAHTVR
+328 
-339 FEDVRFTFEGAEEP
+339 
-353 TLDGISFEL
+353 
-362 EAGKTYAL
+362 
-370 IGATGSGKSVLVD
+370 
-383 LIERFYDPTD
+383 
-393 GRILLDGVDIARI
+393 
-406 PQAQLRTLIS
+406 
-416 YAPQK
+416 
-421 TTLFTGTIADNIRYG
+421 
-436 NKDASDDEVI
+436 
-446 EAAREA
+446 
-452 AAYDFIMEKP
+452 
-462 DGFETQ
+462 
-468 VTQAGGGLSG
+468 
-478 GQKQRIAIAR
+478 
-488 ALAKKAGLYVFD
+488 
-500 DSFSALDFKTDAQV
+500 
-514 RAHLKRATKGATV
+514 
-527 LIVAQRVAVAM
+527 
-538 DADMVIVLDEGRIDS
+538 
-553 IGTHEELLG
+553 
-562 ASEVYNEIVA
+562 
-572 SQITEGEAS
+572 
-581 WRMSP
+581 
-586 QHKNPMAG
+586 
-594 NGPGPGHHGPHGP
+594 
-607 HATMPTRKAKNAK
+607 KAKNAK
-620 RTFRRLLAF
+620 RTFRRLLMF

-646 ATVFDILGPRQLGL
+646 ATLFDILGPRQLGL

-671 IANGEPGAGVNFD
+671 IVNGEPGAGVNFD
-684 LLREILLVLI
+684 LLREILLILI
-694 VLYVC
+694 ILYVC
-699 YQVFTYLQAFVMAR
+699 YQVFTYLQSFVMAR

-739 SHPKGD
+739 SHSKGD

-771 VITIIGVFVMMML
+771 VITIIGVFIMMMI

-798 ISIALTA
+798 VSIALTA

-825 DAHIEE
+825 DGHIEE
-831 TYGGHTEVKAFAHE
+831 TYGGHIEVKAFAHE
-845 EGAISDFERIND
+845 EGAIEDFERIND

-944 DQPEMSDETALL
+944 DQPEMSDESALL
-956 PDTTARKGHVQF
+956 PDATPRRGHVQF

-977 EKPVIHDLSVEVQPG
+977 EKPVIHDLSIDVQPG

-1007 IVNLLMRFYEI
+1007 LVNLLMRFYEI
-1018 DAGAILLDGR
+1018 DAGAILLDGH

-1049 WLFNGTIRDNIAY
+1049 WLFNGTIRANIAY
-1062 GVDGATDEA
+1062 GVDSASDEA
-1071 IERAARAAHVDHFI
+1071 VERAARAAHVDHFI
-1085 HTLPDGYDTVIN
+1085 HTLPEGYDTVIN

-1139 LVQHAMTELTSTR
+1139 LVQRAMNELTSTR

-1164 RDADTI
+1164 RDADLI

>member
-1 MLKLVRTYFMRFTPL
+1 
-16 FVGAFVLTAI
+16 
-26 RVGCDLMIP
+26 
-35 NLMSEVIDTG
+35 
-45 VANGDVPYIFQTGGL
+45 
-60 MLLWALGCVVADI
+60 
-73 AAGLCAARASMG
+73 
-85 FGRNLRS
+85 
-92 AVYKRVTAFSL
+92 
-103 REIGE
+103 
-108 FGTSSLITRTTN
+108 
-120 DIQQLERFALMSMT
+120 
-134 IAMMA
+134 
-139 PIMFV
+139 
-144 GAAFMAFQ
+144 
-152 KSVELSIAVF
+152 
-162 AAIPIMAVIVAIV
+162 
-175 MKFTVPLLRSLQ
+175 
-187 ARIDD
+187 
-192 LNRVTREGLT
+192 
-202 GIRVIRA
+202 
-209 YNKESFEEGRFSV
+209 
-222 ANKVLADTN
+222 
-231 VSVARRMSVLM
+231 
-242 PLIGFV
+242 
-248 LDLVIIVIAWVGAQ
+248 
-262 LVDLGSFQAGDLMAI
+262 
-277 IQYAML
+277 
-283 LLMSVMMLSM
+283 
-293 IFMIWPRAQAAAER
+293 
-307 ITAVLQCEPSVHDP
+307 
-321 DDAMRVE
+321 
-328 APAPNRAHTVR
+328 
-339 FEDVRFTFEGAEEP
+339 
-353 TLDGISFEL
+353 
-362 EAGKTYAL
+362 
-370 IGATGSGKSVLVD
+370 
-383 LIERFYDPTD
+383 
-393 GRILLDGVDIARI
+393 
-406 PQAQLRTLIS
+406 
-416 YAPQK
+416 
-421 TTLFTGTIADNIRYG
+421 
-436 NKDASDDEVI
+436 
-446 EAAREA
+446 
-452 AAYDFIMEKP
+452 
-462 DGFETQ
+462 
-468 VTQAGGGLSG
+468 
-478 GQKQRIAIAR
+478 
-488 ALAKKAGLYVFD
+488 
-500 DSFSALDFKTDAQV
+500 
-514 RAHLKRATKGATV
+514 
-527 LIVAQRVAVAM
+527 
-538 DADMVIVLDEGRIDS
+538 
-553 IGTHEELLG
+553 
-562 ASEVYNEIVA
+562 
-572 SQITEGEAS
+572 
-581 WRMSP
+581 
-586 QHKNPMAG
+586 
-594 NGPGPGHHGPHGP
+594 
-607 HATMPTRKAKNAK
+607 MPTQKAKNA
-620 RTFRRLLAF
+620 RGTFRRLLTF
-629 VKPEIPKIVL
+629 IKPEIPKIVL

-646 ATVFDILGPRQLGL
+646 ATVFDIFAPRQLGL

-684 LLREILLVLI
+684 LLREILLILI

-699 YQVFTYLQAFVMAR
+699 YQVFTYLQSFVMAR

-718 VYSLRQQT
+718 VYSLRQKT

-739 SHPKGD
+739 SHAKGD

-771 VITIIGVFVMMML
+771 VITIIGVFVMMMV

-845 EGAISDFERIND
+845 EGAIEDFERIND

-944 DQPEMSDETALL
+944 DQPEMSDESALL
-956 PDTTARKGHVQF
+956 PDTTPRRGHVQF

-977 EKPVIHDLSVEVQPG
+977 EKPVIHDLSIDVQPG

-1007 IVNLLMRFYEI
+1007 LVNLLMRFYEI
-1018 DAGAILLDGR
+1018 DAGAILLDGH

-1049 WLFNGTIRDNIAY
+1049 WLFNGTIRANIAY
-1062 GVDGATDEA
+1062 GVDSASDEA
-1071 IERAARAAHVDHFI
+1071 VERAARAAHVDHFI
-1085 HTLPDGYDTVIN
+1085 HTLPEGYDTVIN

-1139 LVQHAMTELTSTR
+1139 LVQRAMNELTSTR

-1164 RDADTI
+1164 RDADLI

>member
-1 MLKLVRTYFMRFTPL
+1 
-16 FVGAFVLTAI
+16 
-26 RVGCDLMIP
+26 
-35 NLMSEVIDTG
+35 
-45 VANGDVPYIFQTGGL
+45 
-60 MLLWALGCVVADI
+60 
-73 AAGLCAARASMG
+73 
-85 FGRNLRS
+85 
-92 AVYKRVTAFSL
+92 
-103 REIGE
+103 
-108 FGTSSLITRTTN
+108 
-120 DIQQLERFALMSMT
+120 
-134 IAMMA
+134 
-139 PIMFV
+139 
-144 GAAFMAFQ
+144 
-152 KSVELSIAVF
+152 
-162 AAIPIMAVIVAIV
+162 
-175 MKFTVPLLRSLQ
+175 
-187 ARIDD
+187 
-192 LNRVTREGLT
+192 
-202 GIRVIRA
+202 
-209 YNKESFEEGRFSV
+209 
-222 ANKVLADTN
+222 
-231 VSVARRMSVLM
+231 
-242 PLIGFV
+242 
-248 LDLVIIVIAWVGAQ
+248 
-262 LVDLGSFQAGDLMAI
+262 
-277 IQYAML
+277 
-283 LLMSVMMLSM
+283 
-293 IFMIWPRAQAAAER
+293 
-307 ITAVLQCEPSVHDP
+307 
-321 DDAMRVE
+321 
-328 APAPNRAHTVR
+328 
-339 FEDVRFTFEGAEEP
+339 
-353 TLDGISFEL
+353 
-362 EAGKTYAL
+362 
-370 IGATGSGKSVLVD
+370 
-383 LIERFYDPTD
+383 
-393 GRILLDGVDIARI
+393 
-406 PQAQLRTLIS
+406 
-416 YAPQK
+416 
-421 TTLFTGTIADNIRYG
+421 
-436 NKDASDDEVI
+436 
-446 EAAREA
+446 
-452 AAYDFIMEKP
+452 
-462 DGFETQ
+462 
-468 VTQAGGGLSG
+468 
-478 GQKQRIAIAR
+478 
-488 ALAKKAGLYVFD
+488 
-500 DSFSALDFKTDAQV
+500 
-514 RAHLKRATKGATV
+514 
-527 LIVAQRVAVAM
+527 
-538 DADMVIVLDEGRIDS
+538 
-553 IGTHEELLG
+553 
-562 ASEVYNEIVA
+562 
-572 SQITEGEAS
+572 
-581 WRMSP
+581 
-586 QHKNPMAG
+586 
-594 NGPGPGHHGPHGP
+594 
-607 HATMPTRKAKNAK
+607 MPTQKAKNAK
-620 RTFRRLLAF
+620 GTFRRLLTF
-629 VKPEIPKIVL
+629 IKPEIPKIVL

-646 ATVFDILGPRQLGL
+646 ATVFDIFAPRQLGL

-694 VLYVC
+694 ILYVC
-699 YQVFTYLQAFVMAR
+699 YQVFTYLQSFVMAR

-718 VYSLRQQT
+718 VYSLRQKT

-739 SHPKGD
+739 SHAKGD

-771 VITIIGVFVMMML
+771 VITIIGVFVMMMV

-798 ISIALTA
+798 VSIALTA

-845 EGAISDFERIND
+845 EGAIEDFERIND

-896 VIGALTV
+896 VVGALTV

-944 DQPEMSDETALL
+944 DQPEMSDESALL
-956 PDTTARKGHVQF
+956 PDTTPRRGHVQF

-977 EKPVIHDLSVEVQPG
+977 EKPVIHDLSIDVQPG

-1007 IVNLLMRFYEI
+1007 LVNLLMRFYEI
-1018 DAGAILLDGR
+1018 DAGAILLDGH

-1049 WLFNGTIRDNIAY
+1049 WLFNGTIRANIAY
-1062 GVDGATDEA
+1062 GVDDASDEA

-1085 HTLPDGYDTVIN
+1085 HTLPEGYDTVIN

-1139 LVQHAMTELTSTR
+1139 LVQRAMNELTSTR

-1164 RDADTI
+1164 RDADLI
-1170 LVLRE
+1170 LVLRD

>member
-1 MLKLVRTYFMRFTPL
+1 
-16 FVGAFVLTAI
+16 
-26 RVGCDLMIP
+26 
-35 NLMSEVIDTG
+35 
-45 VANGDVPYIFQTGGL
+45 
-60 MLLWALGCVVADI
+60 
-73 AAGLCAARASMG
+73 
-85 FGRNLRS
+85 
-92 AVYKRVTAFSL
+92 
-103 REIGE
+103 
-108 FGTSSLITRTTN
+108 
-120 DIQQLERFALMSMT
+120 
-134 IAMMA
+134 
-139 PIMFV
+139 
-144 GAAFMAFQ
+144 
-152 KSVELSIAVF
+152 
-162 AAIPIMAVIVAIV
+162 
-175 MKFTVPLLRSLQ
+175 
-187 ARIDD
+187 
-192 LNRVTREGLT
+192 
-202 GIRVIRA
+202 
-209 YNKESFEEGRFSV
+209 
-222 ANKVLADTN
+222 
-231 VSVARRMSVLM
+231 
-242 PLIGFV
+242 
-248 LDLVIIVIAWVGAQ
+248 
-262 LVDLGSFQAGDLMAI
+262 
-277 IQYAML
+277 
-283 LLMSVMMLSM
+283 
-293 IFMIWPRAQAAAER
+293 
-307 ITAVLQCEPSVHDP
+307 
-321 DDAMRVE
+321 
-328 APAPNRAHTVR
+328 
-339 FEDVRFTFEGAEEP
+339 
-353 TLDGISFEL
+353 
-362 EAGKTYAL
+362 
-370 IGATGSGKSVLVD
+370 
-383 LIERFYDPTD
+383 
-393 GRILLDGVDIARI
+393 
-406 PQAQLRTLIS
+406 
-416 YAPQK
+416 
-421 TTLFTGTIADNIRYG
+421 
-436 NKDASDDEVI
+436 
-446 EAAREA
+446 
-452 AAYDFIMEKP
+452 
-462 DGFETQ
+462 
-468 VTQAGGGLSG
+468 
-478 GQKQRIAIAR
+478 
-488 ALAKKAGLYVFD
+488 
-500 DSFSALDFKTDAQV
+500 
-514 RAHLKRATKGATV
+514 
-527 LIVAQRVAVAM
+527 
-538 DADMVIVLDEGRIDS
+538 
-553 IGTHEELLG
+553 
-562 ASEVYNEIVA
+562 
-572 SQITEGEAS
+572 
-581 WRMSP
+581 
-586 QHKNPMAG
+586 
-594 NGPGPGHHGPHGP
+594 
-607 HATMPTRKAKNAK
+607 MPTQKAKNAK
-620 RTFRRLLAF
+620 GTFRRLLTF
-629 VKPEIPKIVL
+629 IKPEIPKIVL

-646 ATVFDILGPRQLGL
+646 ATVFDIFAPRQLGL

-699 YQVFTYLQAFVMAR
+699 YQVFTYLQSFVMAR

-718 VYSLRQQT
+718 VYSLRQKT

-739 SHPKGD
+739 SHAKGD

-771 VITIIGVFVMMML
+771 VITIIGVFVMMMV

-798 ISIALTA
+798 ISIALAA

-845 EGAISDFERIND
+845 EGAIEDFERIND

-944 DQPEMSDETALL
+944 DQPEMSDESALL
-956 PDTTARKGHVQF
+956 PDTTPRRGHVQF

-977 EKPVIHDLSVEVQPG
+977 EKPVIHDLSIDVQPG

-1007 IVNLLMRFYEI
+1007 LVNLLMRFYEI
-1018 DAGAILLDGR
+1018 DAGAILLDGH

-1049 WLFNGTIRDNIAY
+1049 WLFNGTIRANIAY
-1062 GVDGATDEA
+1062 GVDSASDEA
-1071 IERAARAAHVDHFI
+1071 VERAARAAHVDHFI
-1085 HTLPDGYDTVIN
+1085 HTLPEGYDTVIN

-1139 LVQHAMTELTSTR
+1139 LVQRAMNELTSTR

-1164 RDADTI
+1164 RDADLI

>member
-1 MLKLVRTYFMRFTPL
+1 
-16 FVGAFVLTAI
+16 
-26 RVGCDLMIP
+26 
-35 NLMSEVIDTG
+35 
-45 VANGDVPYIFQTGGL
+45 
-60 MLLWALGCVVADI
+60 
-73 AAGLCAARASMG
+73 
-85 FGRNLRS
+85 
-92 AVYKRVTAFSL
+92 
-103 REIGE
+103 
-108 FGTSSLITRTTN
+108 
-120 DIQQLERFALMSMT
+120 
-134 IAMMA
+134 
-139 PIMFV
+139 
-144 GAAFMAFQ
+144 
-152 KSVELSIAVF
+152 
-162 AAIPIMAVIVAIV
+162 
-175 MKFTVPLLRSLQ
+175 
-187 ARIDD
+187 
-192 LNRVTREGLT
+192 
-202 GIRVIRA
+202 
-209 YNKESFEEGRFSV
+209 
-222 ANKVLADTN
+222 
-231 VSVARRMSVLM
+231 
-242 PLIGFV
+242 
-248 LDLVIIVIAWVGAQ
+248 
-262 LVDLGSFQAGDLMAI
+262 
-277 IQYAML
+277 
-283 LLMSVMMLSM
+283 
-293 IFMIWPRAQAAAER
+293 
-307 ITAVLQCEPSVHDP
+307 
-321 DDAMRVE
+321 
-328 APAPNRAHTVR
+328 
-339 FEDVRFTFEGAEEP
+339 
-353 TLDGISFEL
+353 
-362 EAGKTYAL
+362 
-370 IGATGSGKSVLVD
+370 
-383 LIERFYDPTD
+383 
-393 GRILLDGVDIARI
+393 
-406 PQAQLRTLIS
+406 
-416 YAPQK
+416 
-421 TTLFTGTIADNIRYG
+421 
-436 NKDASDDEVI
+436 
-446 EAAREA
+446 
-452 AAYDFIMEKP
+452 
-462 DGFETQ
+462 
-468 VTQAGGGLSG
+468 
-478 GQKQRIAIAR
+478 
-488 ALAKKAGLYVFD
+488 
-500 DSFSALDFKTDAQV
+500 
-514 RAHLKRATKGATV
+514 
-527 LIVAQRVAVAM
+527 
-538 DADMVIVLDEGRIDS
+538 
-553 IGTHEELLG
+553 
-562 ASEVYNEIVA
+562 
-572 SQITEGEAS
+572 
-581 WRMSP
+581 
-586 QHKNPMAG
+586 
-594 NGPGPGHHGPHGP
+594 
-607 HATMPTRKAKNAK
+607 MPTQKAKNA
-620 RTFRRLLAF
+620 RGTFRRLLTF
-629 VKPEIPKIVL
+629 IKPEIPKIVL

-646 ATVFDILGPRQLGL
+646 ATVFDIFAPRQLGL

-684 LLREILLVLI
+684 LLREILLILI

-699 YQVFTYLQAFVMAR
+699 YQVFTYLQSFVMAR

-718 VYSLRQQT
+718 VYSLRQKT

-739 SHPKGD
+739 SHAKGD

-771 VITIIGVFVMMML
+771 VITIIGVFVMMMV

-845 EGAISDFERIND
+845 EGAIEDFERIND

-937 ERVFEIL
+937 ERVFGIL
-944 DQPEMSDETALL
+944 DQPEMSDESALL
-956 PDTTARKGHVQF
+956 PDTTPRRGHVQF
-968 EHVRFGYDP
+968 ERVRFGYDP
-977 EKPVIHDLSVEVQPG
+977 EKPVIHDLSIDVQPG

-1007 IVNLLMRFYEI
+1007 LVNLLMRFYEI
-1018 DAGAILLDGR
+1018 DAGAILLDGH

-1049 WLFNGTIRDNIAY
+1049 WLFNGTIRANIAY
-1062 GVDGATDEA
+1062 GVDSASDEA
-1071 IERAARAAHVDHFI
+1071 VERAARAAHVDHFI
-1085 HTLPDGYDTVIN
+1085 HTLPEGYDTVIN

-1139 LVQHAMTELTSTR
+1139 LVQRAMNELTSTR

-1164 RDADTI
+1164 RDADLI

>member
-1 MLKLVRTYFMRFTPL
+1 
-16 FVGAFVLTAI
+16 
-26 RVGCDLMIP
+26 
-35 NLMSEVIDTG
+35 
-45 VANGDVPYIFQTGGL
+45 
-60 MLLWALGCVVADI
+60 
-73 AAGLCAARASMG
+73 
-85 FGRNLRS
+85 
-92 AVYKRVTAFSL
+92 
-103 REIGE
+103 
-108 FGTSSLITRTTN
+108 
-120 DIQQLERFALMSMT
+120 
-134 IAMMA
+134 
-139 PIMFV
+139 
-144 GAAFMAFQ
+144 
-152 KSVELSIAVF
+152 
-162 AAIPIMAVIVAIV
+162 
-175 MKFTVPLLRSLQ
+175 
-187 ARIDD
+187 
-192 LNRVTREGLT
+192 
-202 GIRVIRA
+202 
-209 YNKESFEEGRFSV
+209 
-222 ANKVLADTN
+222 
-231 VSVARRMSVLM
+231 
-242 PLIGFV
+242 
-248 LDLVIIVIAWVGAQ
+248 
-262 LVDLGSFQAGDLMAI
+262 
-277 IQYAML
+277 
-283 LLMSVMMLSM
+283 
-293 IFMIWPRAQAAAER
+293 
-307 ITAVLQCEPSVHDP
+307 
-321 DDAMRVE
+321 
-328 APAPNRAHTVR
+328 
-339 FEDVRFTFEGAEEP
+339 
-353 TLDGISFEL
+353 
-362 EAGKTYAL
+362 
-370 IGATGSGKSVLVD
+370 
-383 LIERFYDPTD
+383 
-393 GRILLDGVDIARI
+393 
-406 PQAQLRTLIS
+406 
-416 YAPQK
+416 
-421 TTLFTGTIADNIRYG
+421 
-436 NKDASDDEVI
+436 
-446 EAAREA
+446 
-452 AAYDFIMEKP
+452 
-462 DGFETQ
+462 
-468 VTQAGGGLSG
+468 
-478 GQKQRIAIAR
+478 
-488 ALAKKAGLYVFD
+488 
-500 DSFSALDFKTDAQV
+500 
-514 RAHLKRATKGATV
+514 
-527 LIVAQRVAVAM
+527 
-538 DADMVIVLDEGRIDS
+538 
-553 IGTHEELLG
+553 
-562 ASEVYNEIVA
+562 
-572 SQITEGEAS
+572 
-581 WRMSP
+581 
-586 QHKNPMAG
+586 
-594 NGPGPGHHGPHGP
+594 
-607 HATMPTRKAKNAK
+607 MPTQKAKNAK
-620 RTFRRLLAF
+620 GTFRRLLTF
-629 VKPEIPKIVL
+629 IKPEIPKIVL

-646 ATVFDILGPRQLGL
+646 ATVFDIFAPRQLGL

-699 YQVFTYLQAFVMAR
+699 YQVFTYLQSFVMAR

-718 VYSLRQQT
+718 VYSLRQKT

-739 SHPKGD
+739 SHAKGD

-771 VITIIGVFVMMML
+771 VITIIGVFVMMMV

-798 ISIALTA
+798 VSIVLTA

-845 EGAISDFERIND
+845 QGAIEDFERIND

-937 ERVFEIL
+937 ERGFEIL
-944 DQPEMSDETALL
+944 DQPEMSDESALL
-956 PDTTARKGHVQF
+956 PDTTPRRGHVQF

-977 EKPVIHDLSVEVQPG
+977 EKPVIHDLSIDVQPG

-1007 IVNLLMRFYEI
+1007 LVNLLMRFYEI
-1018 DAGAILLDGR
+1018 DAGAILLDGH

-1049 WLFNGTIRDNIAY
+1049 WLFNGTIRANIAY
-1062 GVDGATDEA
+1062 GVDDASDEA

-1085 HTLPDGYDTVIN
+1085 HTLPEGYDTVIN

-1139 LVQHAMTELTSTR
+1139 LVQRAMNELTSTR

-1164 RDADTI
+1164 RDADLI
-1170 LVLRE
+1170 LVLRD

>member
-1 MLKLVRTYFMRFTPL
+1 
-16 FVGAFVLTAI
+16 
-26 RVGCDLMIP
+26 
-35 NLMSEVIDTG
+35 
-45 VANGDVPYIFQTGGL
+45 
-60 MLLWALGCVVADI
+60 
-73 AAGLCAARASMG
+73 
-85 FGRNLRS
+85 
-92 AVYKRVTAFSL
+92 
-103 REIGE
+103 
-108 FGTSSLITRTTN
+108 
-120 DIQQLERFALMSMT
+120 
-134 IAMMA
+134 
-139 PIMFV
+139 
-144 GAAFMAFQ
+144 
-152 KSVELSIAVF
+152 
-162 AAIPIMAVIVAIV
+162 
-175 MKFTVPLLRSLQ
+175 
-187 ARIDD
+187 
-192 LNRVTREGLT
+192 
-202 GIRVIRA
+202 
-209 YNKESFEEGRFSV
+209 
-222 ANKVLADTN
+222 
-231 VSVARRMSVLM
+231 
-242 PLIGFV
+242 
-248 LDLVIIVIAWVGAQ
+248 
-262 LVDLGSFQAGDLMAI
+262 
-277 IQYAML
+277 
-283 LLMSVMMLSM
+283 
-293 IFMIWPRAQAAAER
+293 
-307 ITAVLQCEPSVHDP
+307 
-321 DDAMRVE
+321 
-328 APAPNRAHTVR
+328 
-339 FEDVRFTFEGAEEP
+339 
-353 TLDGISFEL
+353 
-362 EAGKTYAL
+362 
-370 IGATGSGKSVLVD
+370 
-383 LIERFYDPTD
+383 
-393 GRILLDGVDIARI
+393 
-406 PQAQLRTLIS
+406 
-416 YAPQK
+416 
-421 TTLFTGTIADNIRYG
+421 
-436 NKDASDDEVI
+436 
-446 EAAREA
+446 
-452 AAYDFIMEKP
+452 
-462 DGFETQ
+462 
-468 VTQAGGGLSG
+468 
-478 GQKQRIAIAR
+478 
-488 ALAKKAGLYVFD
+488 
-500 DSFSALDFKTDAQV
+500 
-514 RAHLKRATKGATV
+514 
-527 LIVAQRVAVAM
+527 
-538 DADMVIVLDEGRIDS
+538 
-553 IGTHEELLG
+553 
-562 ASEVYNEIVA
+562 
-572 SQITEGEAS
+572 
-581 WRMSP
+581 
-586 QHKNPMAG
+586 
-594 NGPGPGHHGPHGP
+594 
-607 HATMPTRKAKNAK
+607 MPTQKAKNAK
-620 RTFRRLLAF
+620 GTFRRLLTF
-629 VKPEIPKIVL
+629 IKPEIPKIVL

-646 ATVFDILGPRQLGL
+646 ATVFDIFAPRQLGL

-699 YQVFTYLQAFVMAR
+699 YQVFTYLQSFVMAR

-718 VYSLRQQT
+718 VYSLRQKT

-739 SHPKGD
+739 SHAKGD

-771 VITIIGVFVMMML
+771 VITIIGVFVMMMI

-798 ISIALTA
+798 VSIALTA

-845 EGAISDFERIND
+845 EGSIEDFERIND

-944 DQPEMSDETALL
+944 DQPEMSDESALL
-956 PDTTARKGHVQF
+956 PDTTPRRGHVQF

-977 EKPVIHDLSVEVQPG
+977 EKPVIHDLSIDVQPG

-1007 IVNLLMRFYEI
+1007 LVNLLMRFYEI
-1018 DAGAILLDGR
+1018 DAGAIYLDDR

-1049 WLFNGTIRDNIAY
+1049 WLFNGTIRANIAY
-1062 GVDGATDEA
+1062 GVDEASDED
-1071 IERAARAAHVDHFI
+1071 IERAARAAHVYHFI

-1139 LVQHAMTELTSTR
+1139 LVQRAMNELTSTR

-1164 RDADTI
+1164 RDADLI
-1170 LVLRE
+1170 LVLRD

>member
-1 MLKLVRTYFMRFTPL
+1 
-16 FVGAFVLTAI
+16 
-26 RVGCDLMIP
+26 
-35 NLMSEVIDTG
+35 
-45 VANGDVPYIFQTGGL
+45 
-60 MLLWALGCVVADI
+60 
-73 AAGLCAARASMG
+73 
-85 FGRNLRS
+85 
-92 AVYKRVTAFSL
+92 
-103 REIGE
+103 
-108 FGTSSLITRTTN
+108 
-120 DIQQLERFALMSMT
+120 
-134 IAMMA
+134 
-139 PIMFV
+139 
-144 GAAFMAFQ
+144 
-152 KSVELSIAVF
+152 
-162 AAIPIMAVIVAIV
+162 
-175 MKFTVPLLRSLQ
+175 
-187 ARIDD
+187 
-192 LNRVTREGLT
+192 
-202 GIRVIRA
+202 
-209 YNKESFEEGRFSV
+209 
-222 ANKVLADTN
+222 
-231 VSVARRMSVLM
+231 
-242 PLIGFV
+242 
-248 LDLVIIVIAWVGAQ
+248 
-262 LVDLGSFQAGDLMAI
+262 
-277 IQYAML
+277 
-283 LLMSVMMLSM
+283 
-293 IFMIWPRAQAAAER
+293 
-307 ITAVLQCEPSVHDP
+307 
-321 DDAMRVE
+321 
-328 APAPNRAHTVR
+328 
-339 FEDVRFTFEGAEEP
+339 
-353 TLDGISFEL
+353 
-362 EAGKTYAL
+362 
-370 IGATGSGKSVLVD
+370 
-383 LIERFYDPTD
+383 
-393 GRILLDGVDIARI
+393 
-406 PQAQLRTLIS
+406 
-416 YAPQK
+416 
-421 TTLFTGTIADNIRYG
+421 
-436 NKDASDDEVI
+436 
-446 EAAREA
+446 
-452 AAYDFIMEKP
+452 
-462 DGFETQ
+462 
-468 VTQAGGGLSG
+468 
-478 GQKQRIAIAR
+478 
-488 ALAKKAGLYVFD
+488 
-500 DSFSALDFKTDAQV
+500 
-514 RAHLKRATKGATV
+514 
-527 LIVAQRVAVAM
+527 
-538 DADMVIVLDEGRIDS
+538 
-553 IGTHEELLG
+553 
-562 ASEVYNEIVA
+562 
-572 SQITEGEAS
+572 
-581 WRMSP
+581 
-586 QHKNPMAG
+586 
-594 NGPGPGHHGPHGP
+594 
-607 HATMPTRKAKNAK
+607 MPTQKAKNA
-620 RTFRRLLAF
+620 RGTFRRLLTF
-629 VKPEIPKIVL
+629 IKPEIPKIVL

-646 ATVFDILGPRQLGL
+646 ATVFDIFAPRQLGL

-684 LLREILLVLI
+684 LLREILLILI

-699 YQVFTYLQAFVMAR
+699 YQVFTYLQSFVMAR

-718 VYSLRQQT
+718 VYSLRQKT

-739 SHPKGD
+739 SHAKGD

-771 VITIIGVFVMMML
+771 VITIIGVFVMMMV

-845 EGAISDFERIND
+845 EGAIEDFERIND

-937 ERVFEIL
+937 ERVFGIL
-944 DQPEMSDETALL
+944 DQPEMSDESALL
-956 PDTTARKGHVQF
+956 PDTTPRRGHVQF

-977 EKPVIHDLSVEVQPG
+977 EKPVIHDLSIDVQPG

-1007 IVNLLMRFYEI
+1007 LVNLLMRFYEI
-1018 DAGAILLDGR
+1018 DAGAILLDGH

-1049 WLFNGTIRDNIAY
+1049 WLFNGTIRANIAY
-1062 GVDGATDEA
+1062 GVDSASDEA
-1071 IERAARAAHVDHFI
+1071 VERAARAAHVDHFI
-1085 HTLPDGYDTVIN
+1085 HTLPEGYDTVIN

-1139 LVQHAMTELTSTR
+1139 LVQRAMNELTSTR

-1164 RDADTI
+1164 RDADLI

>member
-1 MLKLVRTYFMRFTPL
+1 MPT
-16 FVGAFVLTAI
+16 
-26 RVGCDLMIP
+26 
-35 NLMSEVIDTG
+35 
-45 VANGDVPYIFQTGGL
+45 
-60 MLLWALGCVVADI
+60 
-73 AAGLCAARASMG
+73 
-85 FGRNLRS
+85 
-92 AVYKRVTAFSL
+92 
-103 REIGE
+103 
-108 FGTSSLITRTTN
+108 
-120 DIQQLERFALMSMT
+120 
-134 IAMMA
+134 
-139 PIMFV
+139 
-144 GAAFMAFQ
+144 Q
-152 KSVELSIAVF
+152 KS
-162 AAIPIMAVIVAIV
+162 
-175 MKFTVPLLRSLQ
+175 
-187 ARIDD
+187 
-192 LNRVTREGLT
+192 
-202 GIRVIRA
+202 
-209 YNKESFEEGRFSV
+209 
-222 ANKVLADTN
+222 
-231 VSVARRMSVLM
+231 
-242 PLIGFV
+242 
-248 LDLVIIVIAWVGAQ
+248 
-262 LVDLGSFQAGDLMAI
+262 
-277 IQYAML
+277 
-283 LLMSVMMLSM
+283 
-293 IFMIWPRAQAAAER
+293 
-307 ITAVLQCEPSVHDP
+307 
-321 DDAMRVE
+321 
-328 APAPNRAHTVR
+328 
-339 FEDVRFTFEGAEEP
+339 
-353 TLDGISFEL
+353 
-362 EAGKTYAL
+362 
-370 IGATGSGKSVLVD
+370 
-383 LIERFYDPTD
+383 
-393 GRILLDGVDIARI
+393 
-406 PQAQLRTLIS
+406 
-416 YAPQK
+416 
-421 TTLFTGTIADNIRYG
+421 
-436 NKDASDDEVI
+436 
-446 EAAREA
+446 
-452 AAYDFIMEKP
+452 
-462 DGFETQ
+462 
-468 VTQAGGGLSG
+468 
-478 GQKQRIAIAR
+478 
-488 ALAKKAGLYVFD
+488 
-500 DSFSALDFKTDAQV
+500 
-514 RAHLKRATKGATV
+514 
-527 LIVAQRVAVAM
+527 
-538 DADMVIVLDEGRIDS
+538 
-553 IGTHEELLG
+553 
-562 ASEVYNEIVA
+562 
-572 SQITEGEAS
+572 
-581 WRMSP
+581 
-586 QHKNPMAG
+586 
-594 NGPGPGHHGPHGP
+594 
-607 HATMPTRKAKNAK
+607 KNAK
-620 RTFRRLLAF
+620 GTFRRLLTF
-629 VKPEIPKIVL
+629 IKPEIPKIVL

-646 ATVFDILGPRQLGL
+646 ATVFDIFAPRQLGL

-699 YQVFTYLQAFVMAR
+699 YQVFTYLQSFVMAR

-718 VYSLRQQT
+718 VYSLRQKT

-739 SHPKGD
+739 SHAKGD

-771 VITIIGVFVMMML
+771 VITIIGVFVMMMV

-798 ISIALTA
+798 VSIALTA

-845 EGAISDFERIND
+845 EGAIEDFERIND

-896 VIGALTV
+896 VTGALTV

-944 DQPEMSDETALL
+944 DQPEMSDESALL
-956 PDTTARKGHVQF
+956 PDTTPRRGHVQF

-977 EKPVIHDLSVEVQPG
+977 EKPVIHDLSIDVQPG

-1007 IVNLLMRFYEI
+1007 LVNLLMRFYEI
-1018 DAGAILLDGR
+1018 DAGAILLDGH

-1049 WLFNGTIRDNIAY
+1049 WLFNGTIRANIAY
-1062 GVDGATDEA
+1062 GVDNASDEA

-1085 HTLPDGYDTVIN
+1085 HTLPEGYDTVIN

-1139 LVQHAMTELTSTR
+1139 LVQRAMNELTSTR

-1164 RDADTI
+1164 RDADLI
-1170 LVLRE
+1170 LVLRD

-1206 DEVDY
+1206 DEVDF

>member
-1 MLKLVRTYFMRFTPL
+1 
-16 FVGAFVLTAI
+16 
-26 RVGCDLMIP
+26 
-35 NLMSEVIDTG
+35 
-45 VANGDVPYIFQTGGL
+45 
-60 MLLWALGCVVADI
+60 
-73 AAGLCAARASMG
+73 
-85 FGRNLRS
+85 
-92 AVYKRVTAFSL
+92 
-103 REIGE
+103 
-108 FGTSSLITRTTN
+108 
-120 DIQQLERFALMSMT
+120 
-134 IAMMA
+134 
-139 PIMFV
+139 
-144 GAAFMAFQ
+144 
-152 KSVELSIAVF
+152 
-162 AAIPIMAVIVAIV
+162 
-175 MKFTVPLLRSLQ
+175 
-187 ARIDD
+187 
-192 LNRVTREGLT
+192 
-202 GIRVIRA
+202 
-209 YNKESFEEGRFSV
+209 
-222 ANKVLADTN
+222 
-231 VSVARRMSVLM
+231 
-242 PLIGFV
+242 
-248 LDLVIIVIAWVGAQ
+248 
-262 LVDLGSFQAGDLMAI
+262 
-277 IQYAML
+277 
-283 LLMSVMMLSM
+283 
-293 IFMIWPRAQAAAER
+293 
-307 ITAVLQCEPSVHDP
+307 
-321 DDAMRVE
+321 
-328 APAPNRAHTVR
+328 
-339 FEDVRFTFEGAEEP
+339 
-353 TLDGISFEL
+353 
-362 EAGKTYAL
+362 
-370 IGATGSGKSVLVD
+370 
-383 LIERFYDPTD
+383 
-393 GRILLDGVDIARI
+393 
-406 PQAQLRTLIS
+406 
-416 YAPQK
+416 
-421 TTLFTGTIADNIRYG
+421 
-436 NKDASDDEVI
+436 
-446 EAAREA
+446 
-452 AAYDFIMEKP
+452 
-462 DGFETQ
+462 
-468 VTQAGGGLSG
+468 
-478 GQKQRIAIAR
+478 
-488 ALAKKAGLYVFD
+488 
-500 DSFSALDFKTDAQV
+500 
-514 RAHLKRATKGATV
+514 
-527 LIVAQRVAVAM
+527 
-538 DADMVIVLDEGRIDS
+538 
-553 IGTHEELLG
+553 
-562 ASEVYNEIVA
+562 
-572 SQITEGEAS
+572 
-581 WRMSP
+581 MSP
-586 QHKNPMAG
+586 QHPNPMRPSRKG
-594 NGPGPGHHGPHGP
+594 GGPHGPHGP
-607 HATMPTRKAKNAK
+607 HGGAPVEKAKNAK
-620 RTFRRLLAF
+620 GTVRRLLTF
-629 VKPEIPKIVL
+629 IKPEIPKIVL
-639 VLVCAII
+639 VLVCAVI
-646 ATVFDILGPRQLGL
+646 ATLFDILCPRQLGM

-671 IANGEPGAGVNFD
+671 IANGEVGAGVNFE
-684 LLREILLVLI
+684 LLKEILLILI
-694 VLYVC
+694 ILYVC

-739 SHPKGD
+739 SHSKGD

-771 VITIIGVFVMMML
+771 VITIIGVFIMMMI
-784 MSPLVTIVA
+784 MSPLVTVIA

-798 ISIALTA
+798 VSVALTA
-805 VVAKRSQRFFLAQ
+805 IVAKRSQRFFLAQ
-818 QTALGVL
+818 QTSLGIL

-845 EGAISDFERIND
+845 QGAIEDFERINN

-896 VIGALTV
+896 IVGAITV

-944 DQPEMSDETALL
+944 DQPEMSDETGLL
-956 PDTTARKGHVQF
+956 PDTTKGRGHIEF

-977 EKPVIHDLSVEVQPG
+977 AKPVIHDLSVEVQPG

-1007 IVNLLMRFYEI
+1007 LVNLLMRFYEI

>member
-1 MLKLVRTYFMRFTPL
+1 
-16 FVGAFVLTAI
+16 
-26 RVGCDLMIP
+26 
-35 NLMSEVIDTG
+35 
-45 VANGDVPYIFQTGGL
+45 
-60 MLLWALGCVVADI
+60 
-73 AAGLCAARASMG
+73 
-85 FGRNLRS
+85 
-92 AVYKRVTAFSL
+92 
-103 REIGE
+103 
-108 FGTSSLITRTTN
+108 
-120 DIQQLERFALMSMT
+120 
-134 IAMMA
+134 
-139 PIMFV
+139 
-144 GAAFMAFQ
+144 
-152 KSVELSIAVF
+152 
-162 AAIPIMAVIVAIV
+162 
-175 MKFTVPLLRSLQ
+175 
-187 ARIDD
+187 
-192 LNRVTREGLT
+192 
-202 GIRVIRA
+202 
-209 YNKESFEEGRFSV
+209 
-222 ANKVLADTN
+222 
-231 VSVARRMSVLM
+231 
-242 PLIGFV
+242 
-248 LDLVIIVIAWVGAQ
+248 
-262 LVDLGSFQAGDLMAI
+262 
-277 IQYAML
+277 
-283 LLMSVMMLSM
+283 
-293 IFMIWPRAQAAAER
+293 
-307 ITAVLQCEPSVHDP
+307 
-321 DDAMRVE
+321 
-328 APAPNRAHTVR
+328 
-339 FEDVRFTFEGAEEP
+339 
-353 TLDGISFEL
+353 
-362 EAGKTYAL
+362 
-370 IGATGSGKSVLVD
+370 
-383 LIERFYDPTD
+383 
-393 GRILLDGVDIARI
+393 
-406 PQAQLRTLIS
+406 
-416 YAPQK
+416 
-421 TTLFTGTIADNIRYG
+421 
-436 NKDASDDEVI
+436 
-446 EAAREA
+446 
-452 AAYDFIMEKP
+452 
-462 DGFETQ
+462 
-468 VTQAGGGLSG
+468 
-478 GQKQRIAIAR
+478 
-488 ALAKKAGLYVFD
+488 
-500 DSFSALDFKTDAQV
+500 
-514 RAHLKRATKGATV
+514 
-527 LIVAQRVAVAM
+527 
-538 DADMVIVLDEGRIDS
+538 
-553 IGTHEELLG
+553 
-562 ASEVYNEIVA
+562 
-572 SQITEGEAS
+572 
-581 WRMSP
+581 MSP
-586 QHKNPMAG
+586 QHPNPMRPSRKG
-594 NGPGPGHHGPHGP
+594 GGPHGPHGP
-607 HATMPTRKAKNAK
+607 HGGAPVEKAKNAK
-620 RTFRRLLAF
+620 GTVRRLLTF
-629 VKPEIPKIVL
+629 IKPEIPKIVL
-639 VLVCAII
+639 VLVCAVI
-646 ATVFDILGPRQLGL
+646 ATLFDILCPRQLGM

-671 IANGEPGAGVNFD
+671 IANGEVGAGVNFE
-684 LLREILLVLI
+684 LLKEILLILI
-694 VLYVC
+694 ILYVC

-739 SHPKGD
+739 SHSKGD

-771 VITIIGVFVMMML
+771 VITIIGVFIMMMI

-798 ISIALTA
+798 VSVALTA
-805 VVAKRSQRFFLAQ
+805 IVAKRSQRFFLAQ
-818 QTALGVL
+818 QTSLGIL

-845 EGAISDFERIND
+845 QGAIEDFERINN

-896 VIGALTV
+896 IVGAITV

-956 PDTTARKGHVQF
+956 PDTMARKGHVQF
-968 EHVRFGYDP
+968 EHARFGYDP